1 MSIPVITPDHN
12 EFGLATDYGVVE
24 MRHGMLMAF
33 PDEDIQTSDGS
44 SVVTTEDQELVSFDV
59 NEFVASG
66 EENVRLHEQ
75 LTTCGISR
83 ADVPELRMRLGDA
96 FPKQLPD
103 AFFTEIPSRNGV
115 ELVQEG
121 FVAKVSKLFVD
132 GAKKVWE
139 LIKRIWAFIF
149 EGIKKAVRHVWKSKV
164 DAKKFIA
171 TTDDVIQDVIDALG
185 EDYPRFKE
193 MLDKQMTL
201 NDVYNELAGYGSA
214 INLKEIAD
222 KNLKDKAK
230 CIAEWLMLLIPFV
243 VDQQKTFAANIASMS
258 RNGNTFL
265 DITTSMTDIIA
276 FRNALND
283 HWKTPAC
290 AGMLSNVI
298 PLISD
303 NMGVVAAA
311 DIVEEWVQKHQTA
324 LHADAVIRNHKEA
337 WVREL
342 HEQMDELA
350 EPFNAFNEVKFEQVL
365 NEAERVFKATKEMNP
380 TADIRGGDI
389 ELYEKHMKLTYQTLL
404 AYSRLVSALSR
415 WLMDVQLAHAQVEQ
429 LVARYRAFEL
439 KNYFLI
445 LEREESWKTIYNALK
460 ARAVKPL
467 NDYKEKFKEKMDKQK
482 EDAKTL
488 DPAKKEALAKMV
500 VDFFKFESFEDDV
513 SGCAY
518 LTETDRQARKDL
530 VEIDEAIYR
539 TSHRG
544 EISKPDE
551 QIYLELRERYMP
563 DQALEPTMESF
574 GIMKMAVIGVI
585 ITTAYTAIRRLV
597 LWIIELLKKR
607 ADSVAAT
614 EKAAND
620 AIKQA
625 KRNANVYVPDEHVRK
640 EVDKTEDT
648 DAMRSVVGAP
658 SKSISDV
665 PLTTEQKLSAVSAIV
680 DGIRKEMV
688 TLPVFDRLQ
697 QACTS
702 LTLGY
707 FQEGKLDT
715 ILREMRRLRP
725 DRIVYLNDQCKELEG
740 ALEDQKRAK
749 EGELAPRLAN
759 LAGTMKQGME
769 AYRMLYDNSLA
780 FRYNEWTTSAH
791 LPPKDFAEF
800 AEKVLQSGSPVYP
813 DTNVLQQL
821 ANALDG
827 NSYLLFTRSGD
838 EFSKLADS
846 KFKEIE
852 TQFRRLSDVARQ
864 VKAIPQ
870 ENATELRTTVD
881 YISVQIREIA
891 AWYSFEEALRSRV
904 DALVTA
910 YRDYVFAEA
919 KIINE
924 KLQKAGFGKLA

>member
-75 LTTCGISR
+75 LTTRGISR

-139 LIKRIWAFIF
+139 LIKRIWTFVF
-149 EGIKKAVRHVWKSKV
+149 EFFKKTLQKIWKHYGGTN
-164 DAKKFIA
+164 KFIA
-171 TTDDVIQDVIDALG
+171 TTDDIIQEVIDALG
-185 EDYPRFKE
+185 ADYPRFKE
-193 MLDKQMTL
+193 MLDKEMTV

-222 KNLKDKAK
+222 KNLKEKAK
-230 CIAEWLMLLIPFV
+230 YTAEWLMDTIPEV
-243 VDQQKTFAANIASMS
+243 VIKFQRFSEMASSMS
-258 RNGNTFL
+258 HNGNTFL
-265 DITTSMTDIIA
+265 NIVPHIA
-276 FRNALND
+276 EIREFYDSVNRLWGVRRGTLEAIVPLVG
-283 HWKTPAC
+283 K
-290 AGMLSNVI
+290 NV
-298 PLISD
+298 
-303 NMGVVAAA
+303 GVVAAA
-311 DIVEEWVQKHQTA
+311 DIVEEWVQKHQTE
-324 LHADAVIRNHKEA
+324 LHDGSVIRNNKEA

-342 HEQMDELA
+342 HDKMHELA
-350 EPFNAFNEVKFEQVL
+350 EPFTAFNDIKFEKTL
-365 NEAERVFKATKEMNP
+365 KEAEQIFKATKEMNP
-380 TADIRGGDI
+380 TADIRSGDI
-389 ELYEKHMKLTYQTLL
+389 ELYETHMKLSYQALF
-404 AYSRLVSALSR
+404 AFSRLISAMSR
-415 WLMDVQLAHAQVEQ
+415 WLMDIQLAHIQVEQ

-439 KNYFLI
+439 KNHFVI
-445 LEREESWKTIYNALK
+445 LERDDDWKIIYQALK

-467 NDYKEKFKEKMDKQK
+467 NDYKEKFDKAAAKQK

-488 DPAKKEALAKMV
+488 DPAKKEMLAQMV

-518 LTETDRQARKDL
+518 LTESDRQARKDL

-544 EISKPDE
+544 EVSKPDE

-648 DAMRSVVGAP
+648 DAMRNVVGAP
-658 SKSISDV
+658 SKSVSDV

-749 EGELAPRLAN
+749 EGEIAPRLAN

-769 AYRMLYDNSLA
+769 AYRMLYDNSLT
-780 FRYNEWTTSAH
+780 FRFNELTTSAH
-791 LPPKDFAEF
+791 FPPKDFAEF
-800 AEKVLQSGSPVYP
+800 GEKVLQSGTPVYP

-821 ANALDG
+821 ATALDG

-852 TQFRRLSDVARQ
+852 TQFRRLNDVARQ

-870 ENATELRTTVD
+870 ENATELRSTVD
-881 YISVQIREIA
+881 YINAQIREIA

>member
-59 NEFVASG
+59 NEFVAAG

-75 LTTCGISR
+75 LVTRGISR

-139 LIKRIWAFIF
+139 LIKRIWTFVF
-149 EGIKKAVRHVWKSKV
+149 EFFKKTLQKIWKHYGG
-164 DAKKFIA
+164 DKFIA
-171 TTDDVIQDVIDALG
+171 TTDDIIQEVIDALG
-185 EDYPRFKE
+185 ADYPRFKE
-193 MLDKQMTL
+193 MLDKEMTV

-222 KNLKDKAK
+222 KNLKEKAK
-230 CIAEWLMLLIPFV
+230 YTAEWLMDTIPEV
-243 VDQQKTFAANIASMS
+243 VIKFQQFSEMASSMS
-258 RNGNTFL
+258 HNGNTFL
-265 DITTSMTDIIA
+265 NIVPHIA
-276 FRNALND
+276 EIREFYDSVNRLWGVRRGTLEAIVPLVG
-283 HWKTPAC
+283 K
-290 AGMLSNVI
+290 NV
-298 PLISD
+298 
-303 NMGVVAAA
+303 GVVAAA
-311 DIVEEWVQKHQTA
+311 DIVEEWVQKHQTE
-324 LHADAVIRNHKEA
+324 LHDGSVIRNNKEA

-342 HEQMDELA
+342 HDKMHELA
-350 EPFNAFNEVKFEQVL
+350 EPFTAFNDIKFEKTL
-365 NEAERVFKATKEMNP
+365 KEAEQIFKATKEMNP
-380 TADIRGGDI
+380 TADIRSGDI
-389 ELYEKHMKLTYQTLL
+389 ELYETHMKLSYQALF
-404 AYSRLVSALSR
+404 AFSRLISAMSR
-415 WLMDVQLAHAQVEQ
+415 WLMDIQLAHIQVEQ

-439 KNYFLI
+439 KNHFII
-445 LEREESWKTIYNALK
+445 LERDDDWKIIYQALK

-467 NDYKEKFKEKMDKQK
+467 NDYKEKFDKAVAKQK

-488 DPAKKEALAKMV
+488 DPAKKEMLAQMV

-585 ITTAYTAIRRLV
+585 ITTAYTAIRRLL

-625 KRNANVYVPDEHVRK
+625 KRNANVYVPDENVRK

-648 DAMRSVVGAP
+648 DAMRNVVGAP
-658 SKSISDV
+658 SKSVSDV

-749 EGELAPRLAN
+749 EGEIAPRLAN

-769 AYRMLYDNSLA
+769 AYRMLYDNSLT
-780 FRYNEWTTSAH
+780 FRFNELTTSAH

-800 AEKVLQSGSPVYP
+800 GEKVLQSGTPVYP

-821 ANALDG
+821 ATALDG

-852 TQFRRLSDVARQ
+852 TQFRRLNDVARQ

-870 ENATELRTTVD
+870 ENATELRSTVD
-881 YISVQIREIA
+881 YINAQIREIA

-904 DALVTA
+904 DGLVTA

-919 KIINE
+919 KLINE

>member
-75 LTTCGISR
+75 LTTRGISR

-139 LIKRIWAFIF
+139 LIKRIWTFVF
-149 EGIKKAVRHVWKSKV
+149 EFFKKTLQKIWKHYGGTN
-164 DAKKFIA
+164 KFIA
-171 TTDDVIQDVIDALG
+171 TTDDIIQEVIDALG
-185 EDYPRFKE
+185 ADYPRFKE
-193 MLDKQMTL
+193 MLDKEMTV

-222 KNLKDKAK
+222 KNLKEKAK
-230 CIAEWLMLLIPFV
+230 YTAEWLMDTIPEV
-243 VDQQKTFAANIASMS
+243 VIKFQQFSEMVSSMS
-258 RNGNTFL
+258 HNGNTFL
-265 DITTSMTDIIA
+265 NIVPHVAEIREFYDSVNRLWGVRRGTLEAIVP
-276 FRNALND
+276 LVG
-283 HWKTPAC
+283 K
-290 AGMLSNVI
+290 NV
-298 PLISD
+298 
-303 NMGVVAAA
+303 GVVAAA
-311 DIVEEWVQKHQTA
+311 DIVEEWVQKHQTE
-324 LHADAVIRNHKEA
+324 LHDGSVIRNNKEA

-342 HEQMDELA
+342 HDKMHELA
-350 EPFNAFNEVKFEQVL
+350 EPFTAFNDVKFEKTL
-365 NEAERVFKATKEMNP
+365 KEAEQIFKATKEMNP
-380 TADIRGGDI
+380 TADIRSGDI
-389 ELYEKHMKLTYQTLL
+389 ELYETHMKLAYQALF
-404 AYSRLVSALSR
+404 AFSRLISAMSR
-415 WLMDVQLAHAQVEQ
+415 WLMDIQLAHIQVEQ

-439 KNYFLI
+439 KNHFVI
-445 LEREESWKTIYNALK
+445 LERDDDWKIIYQALK

-467 NDYKEKFKEKMDKQK
+467 NDYKEKFDKAAAKQK

-585 ITTAYTAIRRLV
+585 ITTAYTAIRRLL

-648 DAMRSVVGAP
+648 DAMRNVVGAP
-658 SKSISDV
+658 SKSVSDV

-749 EGELAPRLAN
+749 EGEIAPRLAN

-769 AYRMLYDNSLA
+769 AYRMLYDNSLT
-780 FRYNEWTTSAH
+780 FRFNELTTSAH

-800 AEKVLQSGSPVYP
+800 GEKVLQSGTPVYP

-821 ANALDG
+821 ATALDG

-852 TQFRRLSDVARQ
+852 TQFRRLNDVARQ

-870 ENATELRTTVD
+870 ENATELRSTVD
-881 YISVQIREIA
+881 YINAQIREIA

>member
-1 MSIPVITPDHN
+1 
-12 EFGLATDYGVVE
+12 
-24 MRHGMLMAF
+24 
-33 PDEDIQTSDGS
+33 
-44 SVVTTEDQELVSFDV
+44 
-59 NEFVASG
+59 
-66 EENVRLHEQ
+66 
-75 LTTCGISR
+75 
-83 ADVPELRMRLGDA
+83 
-96 FPKQLPD
+96 
-103 AFFTEIPSRNGV
+103 
-115 ELVQEG
+115 
-121 FVAKVSKLFVD
+121 
-132 GAKKVWE
+132 
-139 LIKRIWAFIF
+139 
-149 EGIKKAVRHVWKSKV
+149 
-164 DAKKFIA
+164 
-171 TTDDVIQDVIDALG
+171 
-185 EDYPRFKE
+185 
-193 MLDKQMTL
+193 MTL
-201 NDVYNELAGYGSA
+201 NDVYNELAGYGGA

-222 KNLKDKAK
+222 KNLKEKAK
-230 CIAEWLMLLIPFV
+230 CIADWLMALIPFV
-243 VDQQKTFAANIASMS
+243 VEQQKTFATNITSMS

-265 DITTSMTDIIA
+265 DITTSMTDIIT
-276 FRNALND
+276 FRNTLND

-290 AGMLSNVI
+290 AGTLSNVI

-303 NMGVVAAA
+303 NTGVVAAA
-311 DIVEEWVQKHQTA
+311 DIIEEWVQKHQTE

-342 HEQMDELA
+342 HDRMNELA
-350 EPFNAFNEVKFEQVL
+350 EPFNAFNEVKFEQML
-365 NEAERVFKATKEMNP
+365 NEAEQVFKATKEMNP
-380 TADIRGGDI
+380 TADIQGGDI

-415 WLMDVQLAHAQVEQ
+415 WLMDVQLAHVQVEQ

-439 KNYFLI
+439 KNYFLV
-445 LEREESWKTIYNALK
+445 LERDASWKQIMQALK
-460 ARAVKPL
+460 DKALKPIK
-467 NDYKEKFKEKMDKQK
+467 DIKIQQQSR
-482 EDAKTL
+482 KT
-488 DPAKKEALAKMV
+488 DFINVDNETKKIKIDV
-500 VDFFKFESFEDDV
+500 SDFFKFLSFEDDV

-518 LTETDRQARKDL
+518 LTESDRQARKDL

-585 ITTAYTAIRRLV
+585 ITTAYTAIRRLL

-648 DAMRSVVGAP
+648 DAMRNVVGAP
-658 SKSISDV
+658 SKSVSDV

-749 EGELAPRLAN
+749 EGEIAPRLAN

-769 AYRMLYDNSLA
+769 AYRMLYDNSLT
-780 FRYNEWTTSAH
+780 FRFNELTTSAH

-800 AEKVLQSGSPVYP
+800 GEKVLQSGTPVYP

-821 ANALDG
+821 ATALDG

-852 TQFRRLSDVARQ
+852 TQFRRLNDVARQ

-870 ENATELRTTVD
+870 ENATELRSTVD
-881 YISVQIREIA
+881 YINAQIREIA

-904 DALVTA
+904 DGLVTA

-919 KIINE
+919 KLINE

>member
-59 NEFVASG
+59 NEFVAAG

-75 LTTCGISR
+75 LVTRGISR

-139 LIKRIWAFIF
+139 LIKRIWTFVF
-149 EGIKKAVRHVWKSKV
+149 EFFKKTLQKIWKHYGGTN
-164 DAKKFIA
+164 KFIA
-171 TTDDVIQDVIDALG
+171 TTDDIIQEVIDALG
-185 EDYPRFKE
+185 ADYPRFKE
-193 MLDKQMTL
+193 MLDKEMTV

-222 KNLKDKAK
+222 KNLKEKAK
-230 CIAEWLMLLIPFV
+230 YTAEWLMDTIPEV
-243 VDQQKTFAANIASMS
+243 VIKFQQFSEMASSMS
-258 RNGNTFL
+258 HNGNTFL
-265 DITTSMTDIIA
+265 NIVPHIA
-276 FRNALND
+276 EIREFYDSVNRLWGVRRGTLEAIVPLVG
-283 HWKTPAC
+283 K
-290 AGMLSNVI
+290 NV
-298 PLISD
+298 
-303 NMGVVAAA
+303 GVVAAA
-311 DIVEEWVQKHQTA
+311 DIVEEWVQKHQTE
-324 LHADAVIRNHKEA
+324 LHDGSVIRNNKEA

-342 HEQMDELA
+342 HDKMHELA
-350 EPFNAFNEVKFEQVL
+350 EPFTAFNDIKFEKTL
-365 NEAERVFKATKEMNP
+365 KEAEQIFKATKEMNP
-380 TADIRGGDI
+380 TADIRSGDI
-389 ELYEKHMKLTYQTLL
+389 ELYETHMKLSYQALF
-404 AYSRLVSALSR
+404 AFSRLISAMSR
-415 WLMDVQLAHAQVEQ
+415 WLMDIQLAHIQVEQ

-439 KNYFLI
+439 KNHFII
-445 LEREESWKTIYNALK
+445 LERDDDWKIIYQALK

-467 NDYKEKFKEKMDKQK
+467 NDYKEKFDKAVAKQK

-488 DPAKKEALAKMV
+488 DPAKKEMLAQMV

-518 LTETDRQARKDL
+518 LAETDRQARKDL

-544 EISKPDE
+544 EVSKPDE

-585 ITTAYTAIRRLV
+585 ITTAYTAIRRLL

-625 KRNANVYVPDEHVRK
+625 KRNANVYVPDENVRK

-648 DAMRSVVGAP
+648 DAMRDVVGAP
-658 SKSISDV
+658 SKSVSDV

-749 EGELAPRLAN
+749 EGEIAPRLAN

-769 AYRMLYDNSLA
+769 AYRMLYDNSLT
-780 FRYNEWTTSAH
+780 FRFNELTTSAH

-800 AEKVLQSGSPVYP
+800 GEKVLQSGTPVYP

-821 ANALDG
+821 ATALDG

-852 TQFRRLSDVARQ
+852 TQFRRLNDVARQ

-870 ENATELRTTVD
+870 ENATELRSTVD
-881 YISVQIREIA
+881 YINAQIREIA

-904 DALVTA
+904 DGLVTA

-919 KIINE
+919 KLINE

>member
-59 NEFVASG
+59 NEFVAAG

-75 LTTCGISR
+75 LVTRGISR

-139 LIKRIWAFIF
+139 LIKRIWTFVF
-149 EGIKKAVRHVWKSKV
+149 EFFKKTLQKIWKHYGGTN
-164 DAKKFIA
+164 KFIA
-171 TTDDVIQDVIDALG
+171 TTDDIIQEVIDALG
-185 EDYPRFKE
+185 ADYPRFKE
-193 MLDKQMTL
+193 MVDKEMTV

-222 KNLKDKAK
+222 KNLKEKAK
-230 CIAEWLMLLIPFV
+230 YTAEWLMDTIPEV
-243 VDQQKTFAANIASMS
+243 VIKFQQFSEMVSSMS
-258 RNGNTFL
+258 HNGNTFL
-265 DITTSMTDIIA
+265 NIVPHIA
-276 FRNALND
+276 EIREFYDSVNRLWGVRRGTLEAIVPLVG
-283 HWKTPAC
+283 K
-290 AGMLSNVI
+290 NV
-298 PLISD
+298 
-303 NMGVVAAA
+303 GVVAAA
-311 DIVEEWVQKHQTA
+311 DIVEEWVQKHQTE
-324 LHADAVIRNHKEA
+324 LHDGSVIRNNKEA

-342 HEQMDELA
+342 HDKMHELA
-350 EPFNAFNEVKFEQVL
+350 EPFTAFNDVKFEKTL
-365 NEAERVFKATKEMNP
+365 KEAEQIFKATKEMNP
-380 TADIRGGDI
+380 TADIRSGDI
-389 ELYEKHMKLTYQTLL
+389 ELYETHMKLAYQALF
-404 AYSRLVSALSR
+404 AFSRLISAMSR
-415 WLMDVQLAHAQVEQ
+415 WLMDIQLAHIQVEQ

-439 KNYFLI
+439 KNHFVI
-445 LEREESWKTIYNALK
+445 LERDDNWKIIYQALK

-467 NDYKEKFKEKMDKQK
+467 NDYKEKFDKAAAKQK

-488 DPAKKEALAKMV
+488 DPAKKEVLAQMV

-544 EISKPDE
+544 EVSKPDE

-585 ITTAYTAIRRLV
+585 ITTAYTAIRRLL

-607 ADSVAAT
+607 TDSVAAT

-648 DAMRSVVGAP
+648 DAMRNVVGAP
-658 SKSISDV
+658 SKSASDV

-749 EGELAPRLAN
+749 EGEIAPRLAN

-769 AYRMLYDNSLA
+769 AYQMLYDNSLT
-780 FRYNEWTTSAH
+780 FRFNELTTSAH

-800 AEKVLQSGSPVYP
+800 GEKVLQSGTPVYP

-821 ANALDG
+821 ATALDG

-852 TQFRRLSDVARQ
+852 TQFRRLNDVARQ

-870 ENATELRTTVD
+870 ENATELRSTVD
-881 YISVQIREIA
+881 YINAQIREIA

>member
-44 SVVTTEDQELVSFDV
+44 SVVTTEDQEAMVSFDV
-59 NEFVASG
+59 DEFVAAG

-75 LTTCGISR
+75 LVTRGISR

-139 LIKRIWAFIF
+139 LIKRIWQIMFTVMK
-149 EGIKKAVRHVWKSKV
+149 EAVKIIWKSKV
-164 DAKKFIA
+164 DTKKFIA
-171 TTDDVIQDVIDALG
+171 TTDDVIQDIIDALG

-193 MLDKQMTL
+193 MLDAQMTL
-201 NDVYNELAGYGSA
+201 NDVYNELAGYGGA

-222 KNLKDKAK
+222 KNLKEKAK
-230 CIAEWLMLLIPFV
+230 CIADWLMALIPFV
-243 VDQQKTFAANIASMS
+243 VEQQKTFATNITSMS

-265 DITTSMTDIIA
+265 DITTSMTDIIT
-276 FRNALND
+276 FRNTLND

-303 NMGVVAAA
+303 NTGVVAAA
-311 DIVEEWVQKHQTA
+311 DIIEEWVQKHQTE

-342 HEQMDELA
+342 HDRMNELA
-350 EPFNAFNEVKFEQVL
+350 EPFNAFNEVKFEQML
-365 NEAERVFKATKEMNP
+365 NEAEQVFKATKEMNP
-380 TADIRGGDI
+380 TADIQGGDI

-415 WLMDVQLAHAQVEQ
+415 WLMDVQLAHVQVEQ

-439 KNYFLI
+439 KNYFLV
-445 LEREESWKTIYNALK
+445 LERDASWKQIMQALK
-460 ARAVKPL
+460 DKALKPIK
-467 NDYKEKFKEKMDKQK
+467 DIKIQQQSR
-482 EDAKTL
+482 KT
-488 DPAKKEALAKMV
+488 DFINVDNEAKKIKIDV
-500 VDFFKFESFEDDV
+500 SDFFKFLSFEDDV

-518 LTETDRQARKDL
+518 LTESDRQARKDL

-544 EISKPDE
+544 EVSKPDE

-585 ITTAYTAIRRLV
+585 ITTAYTAIRRLL

-625 KRNANVYVPDEHVRK
+625 KRNANVYVPDENVRK

-648 DAMRSVVGAP
+648 DAMRNVVGAP
-658 SKSISDV
+658 SKSVSDV

-749 EGELAPRLAN
+749 EGEIAPRLAN

-769 AYRMLYDNSLA
+769 AYRMLYDNSLT
-780 FRYNEWTTSAH
+780 FRFNELTTSAH

-800 AEKVLQSGSPVYP
+800 GEKVLQSGTPVYP

-821 ANALDG
+821 ATALDG

-852 TQFRRLSDVARQ
+852 TQFRRLNDVARQ

-870 ENATELRTTVD
+870 ENATELRSTVD
-881 YISVQIREIA
+881 YINAQIREIA

>member
-44 SVVTTEDQELVSFDV
+44 SVVTTEDQEAMVSFDV
-59 NEFVASG
+59 NEFVAAG

-75 LTTCGISR
+75 LVTRGISR

-121 FVAKVSKLFVD
+121 FVAKISKLFID

-139 LIKRIWAFIF
+139 LIKRIWQIMFTVMK
-149 EGIKKAVRHVWKSKV
+149 EAVKIIWKSKV
-164 DAKKFIA
+164 DTKKFIA
-171 TTDDVIQDVIDALG
+171 TTDDVIQDIIDALG

-193 MLDKQMTL
+193 MLDAQMTL
-201 NDVYNELAGYGSA
+201 NDVYNELAGYGGA

-222 KNLKDKAK
+222 KNLKEKAQ
-230 CIAEWLMLLIPFV
+230 CIADWLMALIPFV
-243 VDQQKTFAANIASMS
+243 VEQQKTFATNITSMS

-265 DITTSMTDIIA
+265 DITTSMTDIIT
-276 FRNALND
+276 FRNTLND

-290 AGMLSNVI
+290 AGTLSNVI

-303 NMGVVAAA
+303 NTGVVAAA
-311 DIVEEWVQKHQTA
+311 DIIEEWVQKHQTE

-342 HEQMDELA
+342 HDRMNELA
-350 EPFNAFNEVKFEQVL
+350 EPFNAFNEVKFEQML
-365 NEAERVFKATKEMNP
+365 NEAEQVFKATKEMNP
-380 TADIRGGDI
+380 TADIQGGDI

-415 WLMDVQLAHAQVEQ
+415 WLMDVQLAHVQVEQ

-439 KNYFLI
+439 KNYFLV
-445 LEREESWKTIYNALK
+445 LERDASWKQIMQALK
-460 ARAVKPL
+460 DKALKPIK
-467 NDYKEKFKEKMDKQK
+467 DIKIQQQSR
-482 EDAKTL
+482 KT
-488 DPAKKEALAKMV
+488 DFINVDNETKKIKIDV
-500 VDFFKFESFEDDV
+500 SDFFKFLSFEDDV

-518 LTETDRQARKDL
+518 LTESDRQARKDL

-544 EISKPDE
+544 EVSKPDE

-648 DAMRSVVGAP
+648 DAMRDVVGAP
-658 SKSISDV
+658 SKSVSDV

-749 EGELAPRLAN
+749 EGEIAPRLAN

-769 AYRMLYDNSLA
+769 AYRMLYDNSLT
-780 FRYNEWTTSAH
+780 FRFNELTTSAH

-800 AEKVLQSGSPVYP
+800 GEKVLQSGTPVYP

-821 ANALDG
+821 ATALDG

-852 TQFRRLSDVARQ
+852 TQFRRLNDVARQ

-870 ENATELRTTVD
+870 ENATELRSTVD
-881 YISVQIREIA
+881 YINAQIREIA

>member
-75 LTTCGISR
+75 LTTRGISR

-139 LIKRIWAFIF
+139 LIKRIWQVMFTVMK
-149 EGIKKAVRHVWKSKV
+149 EAVKIIWKSKV
-164 DAKKFIA
+164 DTKKFIA
-171 TTDDVIQDVIDALG
+171 TTDDVIQDIIDALG

-193 MLDKQMTL
+193 MLDAQMTL
-201 NDVYNELAGYGSA
+201 NDVYNELAGYGGA

-222 KNLKDKAK
+222 KNLKEKAQ
-230 CIAEWLMLLIPFV
+230 CIADWLMALIPFV
-243 VDQQKTFAANIASMS
+243 VEQQKTFATNITSMS

-265 DITTSMTDIIA
+265 DITTSMTDIIT
-276 FRNALND
+276 FRNTLND

-303 NMGVVAAA
+303 NTGVVAAA
-311 DIVEEWVQKHQTA
+311 DIIEEWVQKHQTE

-342 HEQMDELA
+342 HDRMNELA
-350 EPFNAFNEVKFEQVL
+350 EPFNAFNEVKFEQML
-365 NEAERVFKATKEMNP
+365 NEAEQVFKATKEMNP
-380 TADIRGGDI
+380 TADIQGGDI

-415 WLMDVQLAHAQVEQ
+415 WLMDVQLAHVQVEQ

-439 KNYFLI
+439 KNYFLV
-445 LEREESWKTIYNALK
+445 LERDASWKQIMQALK
-460 ARAVKPL
+460 DKALKPIK
-467 NDYKEKFKEKMDKQK
+467 DIKIQQQSR
-482 EDAKTL
+482 KT
-488 DPAKKEALAKMV
+488 DFINVDNEAKKIKIDV
-500 VDFFKFESFEDDV
+500 SDFFKFLSFEDDV

-518 LTETDRQARKDL
+518 LTESDRQARKDL

-544 EISKPDE
+544 EVSKPDE

-585 ITTAYTAIRRLV
+585 ITTAYTAIRRLL

-607 ADSVAAT
+607 TDSVAAT

-625 KRNANVYVPDEHVRK
+625 KRNANVYVPDENVRK

-648 DAMRSVVGAP
+648 DAMRNVVGAP
-658 SKSISDV
+658 SKSVSDV

-749 EGELAPRLAN
+749 EGEIAPRLAN

-769 AYRMLYDNSLA
+769 AYRMLYDSSLT
-780 FRYNEWTTSAH
+780 FRFNELTTSAH

-800 AEKVLQSGSPVYP
+800 GEKVLQSGTPVYP
-813 DTNVLQQL
+813 DTNVLHQL
-821 ANALDG
+821 ATALDG

-852 TQFRRLSDVARQ
+852 TQFRRLNDVARQ

-870 ENATELRTTVD
+870 ENATELRSTVD
-881 YISVQIREIA
+881 YINAQIREIA

>member
-75 LTTCGISR
+75 LTTRGISR

-139 LIKRIWAFIF
+139 LIKRIWTFIF
-149 EGIKKAVRHVWKSKV
+149 EFFKKTLQKIWKHYGGTN
-164 DAKKFIA
+164 KFIA
-171 TTDDVIQDVIDALG
+171 TTDDIIQEVIDALG
-185 EDYPRFKE
+185 ADYPRFKE
-193 MLDKQMTL
+193 MLDKEMTV

-222 KNLKDKAK
+222 KNLKEKAK
-230 CIAEWLMLLIPFV
+230 YTAEWLMDTIPEV
-243 VDQQKTFAANIASMS
+243 VIKFQQFSEMASSMS
-258 RNGNTFL
+258 HNGNTFL
-265 DITTSMTDIIA
+265 NIVPHVAEIREFYDSVNRLWGVRRGTLEAIVP
-276 FRNALND
+276 LVG
-283 HWKTPAC
+283 K
-290 AGMLSNVI
+290 NV
-298 PLISD
+298 
-303 NMGVVAAA
+303 GVVAAA
-311 DIVEEWVQKHQTA
+311 DIVEEWVQKHQTE
-324 LHADAVIRNHKEA
+324 LHDGSVIRNNKEA

-342 HEQMDELA
+342 HDKMHELA
-350 EPFNAFNEVKFEQVL
+350 EPFTAFNDVKFEKTL
-365 NEAERVFKATKEMNP
+365 KEAEQIFKATKEMNP
-380 TADIRGGDI
+380 TADIRSGDI
-389 ELYEKHMKLTYQTLL
+389 ELYETHMKLAYQALF
-404 AYSRLVSALSR
+404 AFSRLISAMSR
-415 WLMDVQLAHAQVEQ
+415 WLMDIQLAHIQVEQ

-439 KNYFLI
+439 KNHFII
-445 LEREESWKTIYNALK
+445 LERDDDWKIIYQALK

-467 NDYKEKFKEKMDKQK
+467 NDYKEKFDKAAAKQK

-648 DAMRSVVGAP
+648 DAMRNVVGAP
-658 SKSISDV
+658 SKSASDV

-697 QACTS
+697 QVCTS

-749 EGELAPRLAN
+749 EGEIAPRLAN

-769 AYRMLYDNSLA
+769 AYRMLYDSSLT
-780 FRYNEWTTSAH
+780 FRFNELTTSAH

-800 AEKVLQSGSPVYP
+800 GEKVLQSGTPVYP

-821 ANALDG
+821 ATALDG

-852 TQFRRLSDVARQ
+852 TQFRRLNDVARQ

-870 ENATELRTTVD
+870 ENATELRSTVD
-881 YISVQIREIA
+881 YINAQIREIA

-919 KIINE
+919 KLINE

>member
-44 SVVTTEDQELVSFDV
+44 SVVTTEDQEAMVSFDV
-59 NEFVASG
+59 DEFVAAG

-75 LTTCGISR
+75 LVTRGISR

-139 LIKRIWAFIF
+139 LIKRIWQIMFTVMK
-149 EGIKKAVRHVWKSKV
+149 EAVKTIWKSKV
-164 DAKKFIA
+164 DTKKFIA
-171 TTDDVIQDVIDALG
+171 TTDDVIQDIIDALG

-193 MLDKQMTL
+193 MLDAQMTL
-201 NDVYNELAGYGSA
+201 NDVYNELAGYGGA

-222 KNLKDKAK
+222 KNLKEKAK
-230 CIAEWLMLLIPFV
+230 CIADWLMALIPFV
-243 VDQQKTFAANIASMS
+243 VEQQKTFATNITSMS

-265 DITTSMTDIIA
+265 DITTSMTDIIT
-276 FRNALND
+276 FRNTLND

-290 AGMLSNVI
+290 AGTLSNVI

-303 NMGVVAAA
+303 NTGVVAAA
-311 DIVEEWVQKHQTA
+311 DIIEEWVQKHQTE

-342 HEQMDELA
+342 HDRVNELA
-350 EPFNAFNEVKFEQVL
+350 EPFNAFNEVKFEQML
-365 NEAERVFKATKEMNP
+365 NEAEQVFKATKEMNP
-380 TADIRGGDI
+380 TADIQGGDI

-415 WLMDVQLAHAQVEQ
+415 WLMDVQLAHVQVEQ
-429 LVARYRAFEL
+429 LVVRYRAFEL
-439 KNYFLI
+439 KNYFLV
-445 LEREESWKTIYNALK
+445 LERDASWKQIMQALK
-460 ARAVKPL
+460 DKALKPIK
-467 NDYKEKFKEKMDKQK
+467 DIKIQQQSR
-482 EDAKTL
+482 KT
-488 DPAKKEALAKMV
+488 DFINVDNEAKKIKIDV
-500 VDFFKFESFEDDV
+500 GDFFKFLSFEDDV

-518 LTETDRQARKDL
+518 LTESDRQARKDL

-544 EISKPDE
+544 EVSKPDE

-585 ITTAYTAIRRLV
+585 ITTAYTAIRRLL

-648 DAMRSVVGAP
+648 DAMRNVVGAP
-658 SKSISDV
+658 SKSVSDV

-749 EGELAPRLAN
+749 EGEIAPRLAN

-769 AYRMLYDNSLA
+769 AYRMLYDNSLT
-780 FRYNEWTTSAH
+780 FRFNELTTSAH

-800 AEKVLQSGSPVYP
+800 GEKVLQSGTPVYP

-821 ANALDG
+821 ATALDG

-852 TQFRRLSDVARQ
+852 TQFRRLNDVARQ

-870 ENATELRTTVD
+870 ENATELRSTVD
-881 YISVQIREIA
+881 YINAQIREIA

-904 DALVTA
+904 DGLVTA

-919 KIINE
+919 KLINE
-924 KLQKAGFGKLA
+924 KLQKTGFGKLA

>member
-44 SVVTTEDQELVSFDV
+44 SVVTTEDQDAMVSFDV
-59 NEFVASG
+59 NEFVAAG

-75 LTTCGISR
+75 LVTRGISR

-121 FVAKVSKLFVD
+121 FVAKVSKLFID

-139 LIKRIWAFIF
+139 LIKRIWQIMFTVMK
-149 EGIKKAVRHVWKSKV
+149 EAVKIIWKSKV
-164 DAKKFIA
+164 DTKKFIA
-171 TTDDVIQDVIDALG
+171 TTDDVIQDIIDALG

-193 MLDKQMTL
+193 MLDAQMTL
-201 NDVYNELAGYGSA
+201 NDVYNELAGYGGA

-222 KNLKDKAK
+222 KNLKEKAQ
-230 CIAEWLMLLIPFV
+230 CIADWLMALIPFV
-243 VDQQKTFAANIASMS
+243 VEQQKTFATNITSMS

-265 DITTSMTDIIA
+265 DITTSMTDIIT
-276 FRNALND
+276 FRNTLND

-290 AGMLSNVI
+290 AGTLSNVI

-303 NMGVVAAA
+303 NTGVVAAA
-311 DIVEEWVQKHQTA
+311 DIIEEWVQKHQTE

-342 HEQMDELA
+342 HDRMNELA
-350 EPFNAFNEVKFEQVL
+350 EPFNAFNEVKFEQML
-365 NEAERVFKATKEMNP
+365 NEAEQVFKATKEMNP
-380 TADIRGGDI
+380 TADIQGGDI

-415 WLMDVQLAHAQVEQ
+415 WLMDVQLAHVQVEQ

-439 KNYFLI
+439 KNYFLV
-445 LEREESWKTIYNALK
+445 LERDASWKQIMQALK
-460 ARAVKPL
+460 DKALKPIK
-467 NDYKEKFKEKMDKQK
+467 DIKIQQQSR
-482 EDAKTL
+482 KT
-488 DPAKKEALAKMV
+488 DFINVDNEAKKIKIDV
-500 VDFFKFESFEDDV
+500 SDFFKFLSFEDDV

-518 LTETDRQARKDL
+518 LTESDRQARKDL

-544 EISKPDE
+544 EVSKPDE

-585 ITTAYTAIRRLV
+585 ITTAYTAIRRLL

-648 DAMRSVVGAP
+648 DAMRDVVGAP
-658 SKSISDV
+658 SKSVSDV

-749 EGELAPRLAN
+749 EGEIAPRLAN

-769 AYRMLYDNSLA
+769 AYRMLYDSSLT
-780 FRYNEWTTSAH
+780 FRFNELTTSAH

-800 AEKVLQSGSPVYP
+800 GEKVLQSGTPVYP

-821 ANALDG
+821 ATALDG

-852 TQFRRLSDVARQ
+852 TQFRRLNDVARQ

-870 ENATELRTTVD
+870 ENATELRSTVD
-881 YISVQIREIA
+881 YINAQIREIA

>member
-24 MRHGMLMAF
+24 MRHGMLTAF

-75 LTTCGISR
+75 LTTRGISR

-139 LIKRIWAFIF
+139 LIKRIWTFVF
-149 EGIKKAVRHVWKSKV
+149 EFFKKTLQKIWKHYGGTN
-164 DAKKFIA
+164 KFIA
-171 TTDDVIQDVIDALG
+171 TTDDIIQEVIDALG
-185 EDYPRFKE
+185 ADYPRFKE
-193 MLDKQMTL
+193 MLDKEMTV

-222 KNLKDKAK
+222 KNLKEKAK
-230 CIAEWLMLLIPFV
+230 YTAEWLMDTIPEV
-243 VDQQKTFAANIASMS
+243 VIKFQQFSEMVSSMS
-258 RNGNTFL
+258 HNGNTFL
-265 DITTSMTDIIA
+265 NIVPHVAEIREFYDSVNRLWGVRRGTLEAIVP
-276 FRNALND
+276 LVG
-283 HWKTPAC
+283 K
-290 AGMLSNVI
+290 NVGI
-298 PLISD
+298 
-303 NMGVVAAA
+303 VAAA
-311 DIVEEWVQKHQTA
+311 DIVEEWIQKHQTE
-324 LHADAVIRNHKEA
+324 LHDGSVIRNNKEA

-342 HEQMDELA
+342 HDKMHELA
-350 EPFNAFNEVKFEQVL
+350 EPFTAFNDVKFEKTL
-365 NEAERVFKATKEMNP
+365 REAEQVFKATKEMNP
-380 TADIRGGDI
+380 TANIQSGDI
-389 ELYEKHMKLTYQTLL
+389 ELYETHMKLAYQALF
-404 AYSRLVSALSR
+404 AFSRLISAMSR
-415 WLMDVQLAHAQVEQ
+415 WLMDIQLAHIQVEQ

-439 KNYFLI
+439 KNHFVI
-445 LEREESWKTIYNALK
+445 LERDDDWKIIYQALK

-467 NDYKEKFKEKMDKQK
+467 NDYKEKFDKAAAKQK

-585 ITTAYTAIRRLV
+585 ITTAYTAIRRLL

-614 EKAAND
+614 EKAASD

-625 KRNANVYVPDEHVRK
+625 KRNANVYVPDENVRK

-648 DAMRSVVGAP
+648 DAMRNVVGAP
-658 SKSISDV
+658 SKSASDV

-749 EGELAPRLAN
+749 EGEIAPRLAN

-769 AYRMLYDNSLA
+769 AYRMLYDSSLT
-780 FRYNEWTTSAH
+780 FRFNELTTSAH

-800 AEKVLQSGSPVYP
+800 GEKVLQSGTPVYP

-821 ANALDG
+821 ATALDG

-852 TQFRRLSDVARQ
+852 TQFRRLNDVARQ

-870 ENATELRTTVD
+870 ENATELRSTVD
-881 YISVQIREIA
+881 YINAQIREIA

>member
-44 SVVTTEDQELVSFDV
+44 SVVTTEDQEAMVSFDV
-59 NEFVASG
+59 NEFVAAG

-75 LTTCGISR
+75 LVTRGISR

-121 FVAKVSKLFVD
+121 FVTKISKLFVD

-139 LIKRIWAFIF
+139 LIKRIWQVMFTVMK
-149 EGIKKAVRHVWKSKV
+149 EAVKIIWKSKV
-164 DAKKFIA
+164 DTKKFIA
-171 TTDDVIQDVIDALG
+171 TTDDVIQDIIDALG

-193 MLDKQMTL
+193 MLDAQMTL
-201 NDVYNELAGYGSA
+201 NDVYNELAGYGGA

-222 KNLKDKAK
+222 KNLKEKAQ
-230 CIAEWLMLLIPFV
+230 CIADWLMALIPFV
-243 VDQQKTFAANIASMS
+243 VEQQKTFATNITSMS

-265 DITTSMTDIIA
+265 DITTSMTDIIT
-276 FRNALND
+276 FRNTLND

-290 AGMLSNVI
+290 AGTLSNVI

-303 NMGVVAAA
+303 NTGVVAAA
-311 DIVEEWVQKHQTA
+311 DIIEEWVQKHQTE

-342 HEQMDELA
+342 HDRMNELA
-350 EPFNAFNEVKFEQVL
+350 EPFNAFNEVKFEQML
-365 NEAERVFKATKEMNP
+365 NEAEQVFKATKEMNP
-380 TADIRGGDI
+380 TADIQGGDI

-415 WLMDVQLAHAQVEQ
+415 WLMDVQLAHVQVEQ

-439 KNYFLI
+439 KNYFLV
-445 LEREESWKTIYNALK
+445 LERDASWKQIMQALK
-460 ARAVKPL
+460 DKALKPIK
-467 NDYKEKFKEKMDKQK
+467 DIKIQQQSR
-482 EDAKTL
+482 KT
-488 DPAKKEALAKMV
+488 DFINVDNEAKKIKIDV
-500 VDFFKFESFEDDV
+500 SDFFKFLSFEDDV

-518 LTETDRQARKDL
+518 LTESDRQARKDL

-544 EISKPDE
+544 AVSKPDE

-648 DAMRSVVGAP
+648 DAMRNVVGAP
-658 SKSISDV
+658 SKSVSDV

-749 EGELAPRLAN
+749 EGEIAPRLAN

-769 AYRMLYDNSLA
+769 AYRMLYDNSLT
-780 FRYNEWTTSAH
+780 FRFNELTTSAH

-800 AEKVLQSGSPVYP
+800 GEKVLQSGTPVYP

-821 ANALDG
+821 ATALDG

-852 TQFRRLSDVARQ
+852 TQFRRLNDVARQ

-870 ENATELRTTVD
+870 ENATELRSTVD
-881 YISVQIREIA
+881 YINAQIREIA

>member
-44 SVVTTEDQELVSFDV
+44 SVVTTEDQEAMVSFDV
-59 NEFVASG
+59 NEFVAAG

-75 LTTCGISR
+75 LVTRGISR

-121 FVAKVSKLFVD
+121 FVAKISKLFID

-139 LIKRIWAFIF
+139 LIKRIWQIMFTVMK
-149 EGIKKAVRHVWKSKV
+149 EAVKIIWKSKV
-164 DAKKFIA
+164 DTKKFIA
-171 TTDDVIQDVIDALG
+171 TTDDVIQDIIDALG

-311 DIVEEWVQKHQTA
+311 DIVEEWVQKHQTE

-342 HEQMDELA
+342 HDRMNELA
-350 EPFNAFNEVKFEQVL
+350 EPFNAFNEVKFEQML
-365 NEAERVFKATKEMNP
+365 NEAEQVFKATKEMNP
-380 TADIRGGDI
+380 TADIQGGDI

-415 WLMDVQLAHAQVEQ
+415 WLMDVQLAHVQVEQ

-439 KNYFLI
+439 KNYFLV
-445 LEREESWKTIYNALK
+445 LERDASWKQIMQALK
-460 ARAVKPL
+460 DKALKPIK
-467 NDYKEKFKEKMDKQK
+467 DIKIQQQSR
-482 EDAKTL
+482 KT
-488 DPAKKEALAKMV
+488 DFINVDNEAKKIKIDV
-500 VDFFKFESFEDDV
+500 SDFFKFLSFEDDV

-518 LTETDRQARKDL
+518 LTESDRQARKDL

-614 EKAAND
+614 EKAASD

-648 DAMRSVVGAP
+648 DAMRNVVGAP
-658 SKSISDV
+658 SKSVSDV
-665 PLTTEQKLSAVSAIV
+665 PLTTEQKLSAVSSIV

-707 FQEGKLDT
+707 FQEGKLDA

-749 EGELAPRLAN
+749 EGEIAPRLAN

-769 AYRMLYDNSLA
+769 AYRMLYDNSLT
-780 FRYNEWTTSAH
+780 FRFNELTTSAH

-800 AEKVLQSGSPVYP
+800 GEKVLQSGTPVYP

-821 ANALDG
+821 ATALDG

-852 TQFRRLSDVARQ
+852 TQFRRLNDVARQ

-870 ENATELRTTVD
+870 ENATELRSTVD
-881 YISVQIREIA
+881 YINAQIREIA

>member
-44 SVVTTEDQELVSFDV
+44 SVVTTEDQEAMVSFDV
-59 NEFVASG
+59 DEFVAAG

-75 LTTCGISR
+75 LVTRGISR

-139 LIKRIWAFIF
+139 LIKRIWQIMFTVMK
-149 EGIKKAVRHVWKSKV
+149 EAVKIIWKSKV
-164 DAKKFIA
+164 DTKKFIA
-171 TTDDVIQDVIDALG
+171 TTDDVIQDIIDALG

-193 MLDKQMTL
+193 MLDAQMTL
-201 NDVYNELAGYGSA
+201 NDVYNELAGYGGA

-222 KNLKDKAK
+222 KNLKEKAK
-230 CIAEWLMLLIPFV
+230 CIADWLMALIPFV
-243 VDQQKTFAANIASMS
+243 VEQQKTFATNITSMS

-265 DITTSMTDIIA
+265 DITTSMTDIIT
-276 FRNALND
+276 FRNTLND

-303 NMGVVAAA
+303 NTGVVAAA
-311 DIVEEWVQKHQTA
+311 DIIEEWVQKHQTE

-342 HEQMDELA
+342 HDRMNELA
-350 EPFNAFNEVKFEQVL
+350 EPFNAFNEVKFEQML
-365 NEAERVFKATKEMNP
+365 NEAEQVFKATKEMNP
-380 TADIRGGDI
+380 TADIQGGDI

-415 WLMDVQLAHAQVEQ
+415 WLMDVQLAHVQVEQ

-439 KNYFLI
+439 KNYFLV
-445 LEREESWKTIYNALK
+445 LERDASWKQIVQALK
-460 ARAVKPL
+460 DKALKPIK
-467 NDYKEKFKEKMDKQK
+467 DIKIQQQSR
-482 EDAKTL
+482 KT
-488 DPAKKEALAKMV
+488 DFINVDNEAKKIKIDV
-500 VDFFKFESFEDDV
+500 SDFFKFLSFEDDV

-518 LTETDRQARKDL
+518 LTESDRQARKDL

-544 EISKPDE
+544 EVSKPDE

-585 ITTAYTAIRRLV
+585 ITTAYTAIRRLL

-648 DAMRSVVGAP
+648 DAMRNVVGAP
-658 SKSISDV
+658 SKSVSDA

-749 EGELAPRLAN
+749 EGEIAPRLAN

-769 AYRMLYDNSLA
+769 AYRMLYDNSLT
-780 FRYNEWTTSAH
+780 FRFNELTTSAH

-800 AEKVLQSGSPVYP
+800 GEKVLQSGTPVYP

-821 ANALDG
+821 ATALDG

-852 TQFRRLSDVARQ
+852 TQFRRLNDVARQ

-870 ENATELRTTVD
+870 ENATELRSTVD
-881 YISVQIREIA
+881 YINAQIREIA

-904 DALVTA
+904 DGLVTA

-919 KIINE
+919 KLINE

>member
-59 NEFVASG
+59 NEFVAAG

-75 LTTCGISR
+75 LVTRGISR

-139 LIKRIWAFIF
+139 LIKRIWTFVF
-149 EGIKKAVRHVWKSKV
+149 EFFKKTLQKIWKHYGG
-164 DAKKFIA
+164 DKFIA
-171 TTDDVIQDVIDALG
+171 TTDDIIQEVIDALG
-185 EDYPRFKE
+185 ADYPRFKE
-193 MLDKQMTL
+193 MLDKEMTV

-222 KNLKDKAK
+222 KNLKEKAK
-230 CIAEWLMLLIPFV
+230 YTAEWLMDTIPEV
-243 VDQQKTFAANIASMS
+243 VIKFQQFSEMASSMS
-258 RNGNTFL
+258 HNGNTFL
-265 DITTSMTDIIA
+265 NIVPHIA
-276 FRNALND
+276 EIREFYDSVNRLWGVRRGTLEAIVPLVG
-283 HWKTPAC
+283 K
-290 AGMLSNVI
+290 NV
-298 PLISD
+298 
-303 NMGVVAAA
+303 GVVAAA
-311 DIVEEWVQKHQTA
+311 DIVEEWVQKHQTE
-324 LHADAVIRNHKEA
+324 LHDGSVIRNNKEA

-342 HEQMDELA
+342 HDKMHELA
-350 EPFNAFNEVKFEQVL
+350 EPFTAFNDIKFEKTL
-365 NEAERVFKATKEMNP
+365 KEAEQIFKATKEMNP
-380 TADIRGGDI
+380 TADIRSGDI
-389 ELYEKHMKLTYQTLL
+389 ELYETHMKLSYQALF
-404 AYSRLVSALSR
+404 AFSRLISAMSR
-415 WLMDVQLAHAQVEQ
+415 WLMDIQLAHIQVEQ

-439 KNYFLI
+439 KNHFII
-445 LEREESWKTIYNALK
+445 LERDDDWKIIYQALK

-467 NDYKEKFKEKMDKQK
+467 NDYKEKFDKAVAKQK

-488 DPAKKEALAKMV
+488 DPAKKEMLAQMV

-585 ITTAYTAIRRLV
+585 ITTAYTAIRRLL

-625 KRNANVYVPDEHVRK
+625 KRNANVYVPDENVRK

-648 DAMRSVVGAP
+648 DAMRNVVGAP
-658 SKSISDV
+658 SKSVSDA

-749 EGELAPRLAN
+749 EGEIAPRLAN

-769 AYRMLYDNSLA
+769 AYRMLYDNSLT
-780 FRYNEWTTSAH
+780 FRFNELTTSAH

-800 AEKVLQSGSPVYP
+800 GEKVLQSGTPVYP

-821 ANALDG
+821 ATALDG

-852 TQFRRLSDVARQ
+852 TQFRRLNDVARQ

-870 ENATELRTTVD
+870 ENATELRSTVD
-881 YISVQIREIA
+881 YINAQIREIA

>member
-44 SVVTTEDQELVSFDV
+44 SVVTTEDQEAMVSFDV
-59 NEFVASG
+59 NEFVTSG

-75 LTTCGISR
+75 LTTRGISR

-139 LIKRIWAFIF
+139 LIKRIWSFIF
-149 EGIKKAVRHVWKSKV
+149 EGIKKAVRYVWKYSNV
-164 DAKKFIA
+164 DTKKFIA
-171 TTDDVIQDVIDALG
+171 TTDDVINDIIDALG
-185 EDYPRFKE
+185 ADYPRFKE

-201 NDVYNELAGYGSA
+201 NDVYKELAGYGGA

-222 KNLKDKAK
+222 KNLKEKAK
-230 CIAEWLMLLIPFV
+230 SVAEWLMVLVPFV
-243 VDQQKTFAANIASMS
+243 TAKQKEFADIMTTMS
-258 RNGNTFL
+258 HNGNTFL
-265 DITTSMTDIIA
+265 DMVPNVQSIVE

-283 HWKTPAC
+283 YWKTPAC
-290 AGMLSNVI
+290 VGVLSGIV
-298 PLISD
+298 PLVSD
-303 NMGVVAAA
+303 STGIVAAA
-311 DIVEEWVQKHQTA
+311 DIVEEWVQKHQTE
-324 LHADAVIRNHKEA
+324 LHDESSIRNNKEA

-342 HEQMDELA
+342 HDRMRDLA
-350 EPFNAFNEVKFEQVL
+350 EPFDTFNEVKFEQTL
-365 NEAERVFKATKEMNP
+365 NEAEQVFKATKEMNP
-380 TADIRGGDI
+380 AADIQDGDI

-404 AYSRLVSALSR
+404 AYSRLISAMSR
-415 WLMDVQLAHAQVEQ
+415 WLMDVQLAHIQVEQ
-429 LVARYRAFEL
+429 LIARYRTFEL
-439 KNYFLI
+439 KNYFLV
-445 LEREESWKTIYNALK
+445 LERDADWKQIVQALK
-460 ARAVKPL
+460 ERALKPV
-467 NDYKEKFKEKMDKQK
+467 NNIKAEYQAQK
-482 EDAKTL
+482 KDFINVDNDAKKIKIDVT
-488 DPAKKEALAKMV
+488 
-500 VDFFKFESFEDDV
+500 DFFKFLSFEDDV

-518 LTETDRQARKDL
+518 LSKTDQQARKDL

-544 EISKPDE
+544 EVSKPDE

-585 ITTAYTAIRRLV
+585 ITTAYTAIRRLL

-614 EKAAND
+614 EKAASD

-625 KRNANVYVPDEHVRK
+625 KRNANVYVPNESVRK

-870 ENATELRTTVD
+870 ENATELRSTVD

>member
-44 SVVTTEDQELVSFDV
+44 SVVTTEDQEAMVSFDV
-59 NEFVASG
+59 DEFVAAG

-75 LTTCGISR
+75 LVTRGISR

-139 LIKRIWAFIF
+139 LIKRIWQIMFTVMK
-149 EGIKKAVRHVWKSKV
+149 EAVKIIWKSKV
-164 DAKKFIA
+164 DTKKFIA
-171 TTDDVIQDVIDALG
+171 TTDDVIQDIIDALG

-193 MLDKQMTL
+193 MLDAQMTL
-201 NDVYNELAGYGSA
+201 NDVYNELAGYGGA

-222 KNLKDKAK
+222 KNLKEKAK
-230 CIAEWLMLLIPFV
+230 CIADWLMALIPFV
-243 VDQQKTFAANIASMS
+243 VEQQKTFAANITSMS

-265 DITTSMTDIIA
+265 DITTSMTDIIT
-276 FRNALND
+276 FRNTLND

-303 NMGVVAAA
+303 NTGVVAAA
-311 DIVEEWVQKHQTA
+311 DIIEEWVQKHQTE

-342 HEQMDELA
+342 HDRMNELA
-350 EPFNAFNEVKFEQVL
+350 EPFNAFNEVKFEQML
-365 NEAERVFKATKEMNP
+365 NEAEQVFKATKEMNP
-380 TADIRGGDI
+380 TADIQGGDI

-415 WLMDVQLAHAQVEQ
+415 WLMDVQLAHVQVEQ

-439 KNYFLI
+439 KNYFLV
-445 LEREESWKTIYNALK
+445 LERDASWKQIVQALK
-460 ARAVKPL
+460 DKALKPIK
-467 NDYKEKFKEKMDKQK
+467 DIKIQQQSR
-482 EDAKTL
+482 KT
-488 DPAKKEALAKMV
+488 DFINVDNEAKKIKIDV
-500 VDFFKFESFEDDV
+500 SDFFKFLSFEDDV

-518 LTETDRQARKDL
+518 LTESDRQARKDL

-544 EISKPDE
+544 EVSKPDE
-551 QIYLELRERYMP
+551 QIYLELRERYIP

-585 ITTAYTAIRRLV
+585 ITTAYTAIRRLL

-648 DAMRSVVGAP
+648 DAMRNVVGAP
-658 SKSISDV
+658 SKSVSDA

-749 EGELAPRLAN
+749 EGEIAPRLAN

-769 AYRMLYDNSLA
+769 AYRMLYDNSLT
-780 FRYNEWTTSAH
+780 FRFNELTTSAH

-800 AEKVLQSGSPVYP
+800 GEKVLQSGTPVYP

-821 ANALDG
+821 ATALDG

-852 TQFRRLSDVARQ
+852 TQFRRLNDVARQ

-870 ENATELRTTVD
+870 ENATELRSTVD
-881 YISVQIREIA
+881 YINAQIREIA

-904 DALVTA
+904 DGLVTA

-919 KIINE
+919 KLINE

>member
-44 SVVTTEDQELVSFDV
+44 SVVTTEDQEAMVSFDV
-59 NEFVASG
+59 NEFVAAG

-75 LTTCGISR
+75 LVTRGISR

-139 LIKRIWAFIF
+139 LIKRIWQIMFTVMK
-149 EGIKKAVRHVWKSKV
+149 EAVKIIWKSKV
-164 DAKKFIA
+164 DTKKFIA
-171 TTDDVIQDVIDALG
+171 TTDDVIQDIIDALG

-193 MLDKQMTL
+193 MLDAQMTL
-201 NDVYNELAGYGSA
+201 NDVYNELAGYGGA

-222 KNLKDKAK
+222 KNLKEKAQ
-230 CIAEWLMLLIPFV
+230 CIADWLMALIPFV
-243 VDQQKTFAANIASMS
+243 VEQQKTFAANITSMS

-265 DITTSMTDIIA
+265 DITTSMTDIIT
-276 FRNALND
+276 FRNTLND

-290 AGMLSNVI
+290 AGTLSNVI

-303 NMGVVAAA
+303 NTGVVAAA
-311 DIVEEWVQKHQTA
+311 DIIEEWVQKHQTE

-342 HEQMDELA
+342 HDRMNELA
-350 EPFNAFNEVKFEQVL
+350 EPFNAFNEVKFEQML
-365 NEAERVFKATKEMNP
+365 NEAEQVFKATKEMNP
-380 TADIRGGDI
+380 TADIQGGDI

-415 WLMDVQLAHAQVEQ
+415 WLMDVQLAHVQVEQ

-439 KNYFLI
+439 KNYFLV
-445 LEREESWKTIYNALK
+445 LERDASWKQIMQALK
-460 ARAVKPL
+460 DKALKPIK
-467 NDYKEKFKEKMDKQK
+467 DIKIQQQSR
-482 EDAKTL
+482 KT
-488 DPAKKEALAKMV
+488 DFINVDNEAKKIKIDV
-500 VDFFKFESFEDDV
+500 SDFFKFLSFEDDV

-518 LTETDRQARKDL
+518 LTESDRQARKDL

-544 EISKPDE
+544 EVSKPDE

-585 ITTAYTAIRRLV
+585 ITTAYTAIRRLL

-625 KRNANVYVPDEHVRK
+625 KRNANVYVPDENVRK

-648 DAMRSVVGAP
+648 DAMRNVVGAP
-658 SKSISDV
+658 SKSVSDV

-749 EGELAPRLAN
+749 EGEIAPRLAN

-769 AYRMLYDNSLA
+769 AYRMLYDNSLT
-780 FRYNEWTTSAH
+780 FRFNELTTSAH

-800 AEKVLQSGSPVYP
+800 GEKVLQSGTPVYP

-821 ANALDG
+821 ATALDG

-852 TQFRRLSDVARQ
+852 TQFRRLNDVARQ

-870 ENATELRTTVD
+870 ENATELRSTVD
-881 YISVQIREIA
+881 YINAQIREIA

>member
-59 NEFVASG
+59 NEFVAAG

-75 LTTCGISR
+75 LVTRGISR

-139 LIKRIWAFIF
+139 LIKRIWQIMFTVMK
-149 EGIKKAVRHVWKSKV
+149 EAVKIIWKSKV
-164 DAKKFIA
+164 DTKKFIA
-171 TTDDVIQDVIDALG
+171 TTDDVIQDIIDALG

-193 MLDKQMTL
+193 MLDAQMTL
-201 NDVYNELAGYGSA
+201 NDVYNELAGYGGA

-222 KNLKDKAK
+222 KNLKEKAQ
-230 CIAEWLMLLIPFV
+230 CIADWLMALIPFV
-243 VDQQKTFAANIASMS
+243 VEQQKTFATNITSMS

-265 DITTSMTDIIA
+265 DITTSMTDIIT
-276 FRNALND
+276 FRNTLND

-303 NMGVVAAA
+303 NTGVVAAA
-311 DIVEEWVQKHQTA
+311 DIIEEWVQKHQTE

-342 HEQMDELA
+342 HDRMNELA
-350 EPFNAFNEVKFEQVL
+350 EPFNAFNEVKFERML
-365 NEAERVFKATKEMNP
+365 NEAEQVFKATKEMNP
-380 TADIRGGDI
+380 TADIQGGDI

-415 WLMDVQLAHAQVEQ
+415 WLMDVQLAHVQVEQ

-439 KNYFLI
+439 KNYFLV
-445 LEREESWKTIYNALK
+445 LERDASWKQIMQALK
-460 ARAVKPL
+460 DKALKPIK
-467 NDYKEKFKEKMDKQK
+467 DIKIQQQSR
-482 EDAKTL
+482 KT
-488 DPAKKEALAKMV
+488 DFINVDNEAKKIKIDV
-500 VDFFKFESFEDDV
+500 SDFFKFLSFEDDV

-518 LTETDRQARKDL
+518 LTESDRQARKDL

-544 EISKPDE
+544 EVSKPDE

-585 ITTAYTAIRRLV
+585 ITTAYTAIRRLL

-625 KRNANVYVPDEHVRK
+625 KRNANVYVPDENVRK

-648 DAMRSVVGAP
+648 DAMRNVVGAP
-658 SKSISDV
+658 SKSVSDV

-749 EGELAPRLAN
+749 EGEIAPRLAN

-769 AYRMLYDNSLA
+769 AYRMLYDNSLT
-780 FRYNEWTTSAH
+780 FRFNELTTSAH

-800 AEKVLQSGSPVYP
+800 GEKVLQSGTPVYP

-821 ANALDG
+821 ATALDG

-852 TQFRRLSDVARQ
+852 TQFRRLNDVARQ

-870 ENATELRTTVD
+870 ENATELRSTVD
-881 YISVQIREIA
+881 YINAQIREIA

-904 DALVTA
+904 DGLVTA

-919 KIINE
+919 KLINE

>member
-44 SVVTTEDQELVSFDV
+44 SVVTTEDQETMVSFDV
-59 NEFVASG
+59 DEFVAAG

-75 LTTCGISR
+75 LVTRGISR

-139 LIKRIWAFIF
+139 LIKRIWQIMFTVMK
-149 EGIKKAVRHVWKSKV
+149 EAVKTIWKSKV
-164 DAKKFIA
+164 DTKKFIA
-171 TTDDVIQDVIDALG
+171 TTDDVIQDIIDALG

-193 MLDKQMTL
+193 MLDAQMTL
-201 NDVYNELAGYGSA
+201 NDVYNELAGYGGA

-222 KNLKDKAK
+222 KNLKEKAK
-230 CIAEWLMLLIPFV
+230 CIADWLMALIPFV
-243 VDQQKTFAANIASMS
+243 VEQQKTFATNITSMS

-265 DITTSMTDIIA
+265 DITTSMTDIIT
-276 FRNALND
+276 FRNTLND

-290 AGMLSNVI
+290 AGTLSNVI

-303 NMGVVAAA
+303 NTGVVAAA
-311 DIVEEWVQKHQTA
+311 DIIEEWVQKHQTE

-342 HEQMDELA
+342 HDRVNELA
-350 EPFNAFNEVKFEQVL
+350 EPFNAFNEVKFEQML
-365 NEAERVFKATKEMNP
+365 NEAEQVFKATKEMNP
-380 TADIRGGDI
+380 TADIQGGDI

-415 WLMDVQLAHAQVEQ
+415 WLMDVQLAHVQVEQ
-429 LVARYRAFEL
+429 LVVRYRAFEL
-439 KNYFLI
+439 KNYFLV
-445 LEREESWKTIYNALK
+445 LERDASWKQIMQALK
-460 ARAVKPL
+460 DKALKPIK
-467 NDYKEKFKEKMDKQK
+467 DIKIQQQSR
-482 EDAKTL
+482 KT
-488 DPAKKEALAKMV
+488 DFINVDNEAKKIKIDV
-500 VDFFKFESFEDDV
+500 SDFFKFLSFEDDV

-518 LTETDRQARKDL
+518 LTESDRQARKDL

-544 EISKPDE
+544 EVSKPDE

-585 ITTAYTAIRRLV
+585 ITTAYTAIRRLL

-648 DAMRSVVGAP
+648 DAMRNVVGAP
-658 SKSISDV
+658 SKSVSDV

-749 EGELAPRLAN
+749 EGEIAPRLAN

-769 AYRMLYDNSLA
+769 AYRMLYDNSLT
-780 FRYNEWTTSAH
+780 FRFNELTTSAH

-800 AEKVLQSGSPVYP
+800 GEKVLQSGTPVYP

-821 ANALDG
+821 ATALDG

-852 TQFRRLSDVARQ
+852 TQFRRLNDVARQ

-870 ENATELRTTVD
+870 ENATELRSTVD
-881 YISVQIREIA
+881 YINAQIREIA

-904 DALVTA
+904 DGLVTA

-919 KIINE
+919 KLINE

>member
-44 SVVTTEDQELVSFDV
+44 SVVTTEDQEAMVSFDV
-59 NEFVASG
+59 NEFVAAG

-75 LTTCGISR
+75 LVTRGISR

-121 FVAKVSKLFVD
+121 FVAKISKLFVD

-139 LIKRIWAFIF
+139 LIKRIWQIMFTVMK
-149 EGIKKAVRHVWKSKV
+149 EAVKIIWKSKV
-164 DAKKFIA
+164 DTKKFIA
-171 TTDDVIQDVIDALG
+171 TTDDVIQDIIDALG

-193 MLDKQMTL
+193 MLDAQMTL
-201 NDVYNELAGYGSA
+201 NDVYNELAGYGGA

-222 KNLKDKAK
+222 KNLKEKAQ
-230 CIAEWLMLLIPFV
+230 CIADWLMALIPFV
-243 VDQQKTFAANIASMS
+243 VEQQKTFATNITSMS

-265 DITTSMTDIIA
+265 DITTSMTDIIT
-276 FRNALND
+276 FRNTLND

-290 AGMLSNVI
+290 AGTLSNVI

-303 NMGVVAAA
+303 NTGVVAAA
-311 DIVEEWVQKHQTA
+311 DIIEEWVQKHQTE

-342 HEQMDELA
+342 HDRMNELA
-350 EPFNAFNEVKFEQVL
+350 EPFNAFNEVKFEQML
-365 NEAERVFKATKEMNP
+365 NEAEQVFKATKEMNP
-380 TADIRGGDI
+380 TADIQGGDI

-415 WLMDVQLAHAQVEQ
+415 WLMDVQLAHVQVEQ
-429 LVARYRAFEL
+429 LVVRYRAFEL
-439 KNYFLI
+439 KNYFLV
-445 LEREESWKTIYNALK
+445 LERDASWKQIMQALK
-460 ARAVKPL
+460 DKALKPIK
-467 NDYKEKFKEKMDKQK
+467 DIKIQQQSR
-482 EDAKTL
+482 KT
-488 DPAKKEALAKMV
+488 DFINVDNEAKKIKIDV
-500 VDFFKFESFEDDV
+500 SDFFKFLSFEDDV

-518 LTETDRQARKDL
+518 LTESDRQARKDL

-544 EISKPDE
+544 EVSKPDE

-614 EKAAND
+614 EKAASD

-648 DAMRSVVGAP
+648 DAMRNVVGAP
-658 SKSISDV
+658 SKSASDV

-749 EGELAPRLAN
+749 EGEIAPRLAN

-769 AYRMLYDNSLA
+769 AYRMLYDSSLT
-780 FRYNEWTTSAH
+780 FRFNELTTSAH

-800 AEKVLQSGSPVYP
+800 GEKVLQSGTPVYP

-821 ANALDG
+821 ATALDG

-852 TQFRRLSDVARQ
+852 TQFRRLNDVARQ

-870 ENATELRTTVD
+870 ENATELRSTVD
-881 YISVQIREIA
+881 YINAQIREIA

-904 DALVTA
+904 DGLVTA

-919 KIINE
+919 KLINE

>member
-75 LTTCGISR
+75 LTTRGISR

-139 LIKRIWAFIF
+139 LIKRIWTFVF
-149 EGIKKAVRHVWKSKV
+149 EFFKKMLQKIWKHYGGTN
-164 DAKKFIA
+164 KFIA
-171 TTDDVIQDVIDALG
+171 TTDDVINDIVDALG
-185 EDYPRFKE
+185 ADYPRFKE

-201 NDVYNELAGYGSA
+201 SDVYKELAGYGGA

-222 KNLKDKAK
+222 KNLKEKAK
-230 CIAEWLMLLIPFV
+230 SVAEWLMVLVPFV
-243 VDQQKTFAANIASMS
+243 TAKQKEFADIVTTMS
-258 RNGNTFL
+258 RNGSTFL
-265 DITTSMTDIIA
+265 DTVPNVQSIVE

-283 HWKTPAC
+283 YWKTPAC
-290 AGMLSNVI
+290 VGVLAGVV
-298 PLISD
+298 PLVSD
-303 NMGVVAAA
+303 GTGIVAAA
-311 DIVEEWVQKHQTA
+311 DIVEEWVQKHQTE
-324 LHADAVIRNHKEA
+324 LHDDAAIRNNKEA

-342 HEQMDELA
+342 HDRMMELA
-350 EPFNAFNEVKFEQVL
+350 EPFDTFNEVKFEQTL
-365 NEAERVFKATKEMNP
+365 NEAEQIFKATKEMNP
-380 TADIRGGDI
+380 TADIQDGDI

-404 AYSRLVSALSR
+404 AYSRLISAMSR
-415 WLMDVQLAHAQVEQ
+415 WLMDVQLAHIQVEQ

-460 ARAVKPL
+460 TRAVKPL
-467 NDYKEKFKEKMDKQK
+467 NDYKEKFKEIK
-482 EDAKTL
+482 ENAKTF
-488 DPAKKEALAKMV
+488 DPAKKETLAKMV

-513 SGCAY
+513 SGCTY

-648 DAMRSVVGAP
+648 DAMRNVVGAP
-658 SKSISDV
+658 SKSVSDV

-749 EGELAPRLAN
+749 EGEIAPRLAN

-769 AYRMLYDNSLA
+769 AYRMLYDNSLT
-780 FRYNEWTTSAH
+780 FRFNELTTSAH

-800 AEKVLQSGSPVYP
+800 GEKVLQSGTPVYP

-821 ANALDG
+821 ATALDG

-852 TQFRRLSDVARQ
+852 TQFRRLNDVARQ

-870 ENATELRTTVD
+870 ENAIELHSTVD
-881 YISVQIREIA
+881 YINAQIREIA

-904 DALVTA
+904 DGLVTA

-919 KIINE
+919 KLINE

>member
-44 SVVTTEDQELVSFDV
+44 SVVTTEDQEAMVSFDV
-59 NEFVASG
+59 NEFVAAG

-75 LTTCGISR
+75 LVTRGISR

-121 FVAKVSKLFVD
+121 FVAKISKLFVD

-139 LIKRIWAFIF
+139 LIKRIWQIMFTVMK
-149 EGIKKAVRHVWKSKV
+149 EAVKIIWKSKV
-164 DAKKFIA
+164 DTKKFIA
-171 TTDDVIQDVIDALG
+171 TTDDVIQDIIDALG

-193 MLDKQMTL
+193 MLDAQMTL
-201 NDVYNELAGYGSA
+201 NDVYNELAGYGGA

-222 KNLKDKAK
+222 KNLKEKAQ
-230 CIAEWLMLLIPFV
+230 CIADWLMALIPFV
-243 VDQQKTFAANIASMS
+243 VEQQKTFATNITSMS

-265 DITTSMTDIIA
+265 DITTSMTDIIT
-276 FRNALND
+276 FRNTLND

-290 AGMLSNVI
+290 AGTLSNVI

-303 NMGVVAAA
+303 NAGVVAAA
-311 DIVEEWVQKHQTA
+311 DIIEEWVQKHQTE

-342 HEQMDELA
+342 HDRMNELA
-350 EPFNAFNEVKFEQVL
+350 EPFNAFNEVKFEQML
-365 NEAERVFKATKEMNP
+365 NEAEQVFKATKEMNP
-380 TADIRGGDI
+380 TADIQGGDI

-415 WLMDVQLAHAQVEQ
+415 WLMDVQLAHVQVEQ

-439 KNYFLI
+439 KNYFLV
-445 LEREESWKTIYNALK
+445 LERDANWKQIMQALK
-460 ARAVKPL
+460 DKALKPIK
-467 NDYKEKFKEKMDKQK
+467 DIKIQQQSR
-482 EDAKTL
+482 KT
-488 DPAKKEALAKMV
+488 DFINVDNEAKKIKIDV
-500 VDFFKFESFEDDV
+500 SDFFKFLSFEDDV

-518 LTETDRQARKDL
+518 LTESDRQARKDL

-544 EISKPDE
+544 VVSKPDE

-585 ITTAYTAIRRLV
+585 ITTAYTAIRRLL

-625 KRNANVYVPDEHVRK
+625 KRNANVYVPDENVRK

-648 DAMRSVVGAP
+648 DAMRNVVGAP
-658 SKSISDV
+658 SKSVSDV
-665 PLTTEQKLSAVSAIV
+665 PLTTEQKLSAVTAIV

-749 EGELAPRLAN
+749 EGEIAPRLAN

-769 AYRMLYDNSLA
+769 AYRMLYDNSLT
-780 FRYNEWTTSAH
+780 FRFNELTTSAH

-800 AEKVLQSGSPVYP
+800 GEKVLQSGTPVYP

-821 ANALDG
+821 ATALDG

-852 TQFRRLSDVARQ
+852 TQFRRLNDVARQ

-870 ENATELRTTVD
+870 ENATELRSTVD
-881 YISVQIREIA
+881 YINAQIREIA

-904 DALVTA
+904 DGLVTA

-919 KIINE
+919 KLINE

>member
-59 NEFVASG
+59 NEFVAAG

-75 LTTCGISR
+75 LVTRGISR

-139 LIKRIWAFIF
+139 LIKRIWTFVF
-149 EGIKKAVRHVWKSKV
+149 EFFKKTLQKIWKHYGGTN
-164 DAKKFIA
+164 KFIA
-171 TTDDVIQDVIDALG
+171 TTDDIIQEVIDALG
-185 EDYPRFKE
+185 ADYPRFKE
-193 MLDKQMTL
+193 MLDKEMTV

-222 KNLKDKAK
+222 KNLKEKAK
-230 CIAEWLMLLIPFV
+230 YTAEWLMDTIPEV
-243 VDQQKTFAANIASMS
+243 VIKFQQFSEMASSMS
-258 RNGNTFL
+258 HNGNTFL
-265 DITTSMTDIIA
+265 NIVPHIA
-276 FRNALND
+276 EIREFYDSVNRLWGVRRGTLEAIVPLVG
-283 HWKTPAC
+283 K
-290 AGMLSNVI
+290 NV
-298 PLISD
+298 
-303 NMGVVAAA
+303 GVVAAA
-311 DIVEEWVQKHQTA
+311 DIVEEWVQKHQTE
-324 LHADAVIRNHKEA
+324 LHDGSVIRNNKEA

-342 HEQMDELA
+342 HDKMHELA
-350 EPFNAFNEVKFEQVL
+350 EPFTAFNDIKFEKTL
-365 NEAERVFKATKEMNP
+365 KEAEQIFKATKEMNP
-380 TADIRGGDI
+380 TADIRSGDI
-389 ELYEKHMKLTYQTLL
+389 ELYETHMKLSYQALF
-404 AYSRLVSALSR
+404 AFSRLISAMSR
-415 WLMDVQLAHAQVEQ
+415 WLMDIQLAHIQVEQ

-439 KNYFLI
+439 KNHFII
-445 LEREESWKTIYNALK
+445 LERDDDWKIIYQALK

-467 NDYKEKFKEKMDKQK
+467 NDYKEKFDKAAAKQK

-488 DPAKKEALAKMV
+488 DPAKKEMLAQMV

-585 ITTAYTAIRRLV
+585 ITTAYTAIRRLL

-648 DAMRSVVGAP
+648 DAMRNVVGAP
-658 SKSISDV
+658 SKSVSDV

-749 EGELAPRLAN
+749 EGEIAPRLAN

-769 AYRMLYDNSLA
+769 AYRMLYDNSLT
-780 FRYNEWTTSAH
+780 FRFNELTTSAH

-800 AEKVLQSGSPVYP
+800 GEKVLQSGTPVYP

-821 ANALDG
+821 ATALDG

-852 TQFRRLSDVARQ
+852 TQFRRLNDVARQ

-870 ENATELRTTVD
+870 ENATELRSTVD
-881 YISVQIREIA
+881 YINAQIREIA

-904 DALVTA
+904 DGLVTA

-919 KIINE
+919 KLINE
-924 KLQKAGFGKLA
+924 KLQKTGFGKLA

>member
-44 SVVTTEDQELVSFDV
+44 SVVTTEDQETMVSFDV
-59 NEFVASG
+59 DEFVAAG

-75 LTTCGISR
+75 LATRGISR

-139 LIKRIWAFIF
+139 LIKRIWQIMFTVMK
-149 EGIKKAVRHVWKSKV
+149 EAVKIIWKSKV
-164 DAKKFIA
+164 DTKKFIA
-171 TTDDVIQDVIDALG
+171 TTDDVIQDIIDALG

-193 MLDKQMTL
+193 MLDAQMTL
-201 NDVYNELAGYGSA
+201 NDVYNELAGYGGA

-222 KNLKDKAK
+222 KNLKEKAK
-230 CIAEWLMLLIPFV
+230 CIADWLMALIPFV
-243 VDQQKTFAANIASMS
+243 VEQQKTFATNITSMS

-265 DITTSMTDIIA
+265 DITTSMTDIIT
-276 FRNALND
+276 FRNTLND

-303 NMGVVAAA
+303 NTGVVAAA
-311 DIVEEWVQKHQTA
+311 DIIEEWVQKHQTE

-342 HEQMDELA
+342 HDRMNELA
-350 EPFNAFNEVKFEQVL
+350 EPFNAFNEVKFEQTL
-365 NEAERVFKATKEMNP
+365 NEAEQVFKATKEMNP
-380 TADIRGGDI
+380 TADIQGGDI

-415 WLMDVQLAHAQVEQ
+415 WLMDVQLAHVQVEQ

-439 KNYFLI
+439 KNYFLV
-445 LEREESWKTIYNALK
+445 LERDASWKQIMQALK
-460 ARAVKPL
+460 DKALKPIK
-467 NDYKEKFKEKMDKQK
+467 DIKIQQQSR
-482 EDAKTL
+482 KT
-488 DPAKKEALAKMV
+488 DFINVDNEAKKIKIDV
-500 VDFFKFESFEDDV
+500 SDFFKFLSFEDDV

-518 LTETDRQARKDL
+518 LTESDRQARKDL

-544 EISKPDE
+544 EVSKPDE

-585 ITTAYTAIRRLV
+585 ITTAYTAIRRLL

-625 KRNANVYVPDEHVRK
+625 KRNANVYVPDENVRK

-648 DAMRSVVGAP
+648 DAMRNVVGAP
-658 SKSISDV
+658 SKSVSDV

-749 EGELAPRLAN
+749 EGEIAPRLAN

-769 AYRMLYDNSLA
+769 AYRMLYDNSLT
-780 FRYNEWTTSAH
+780 FRFNELTTSAH

-800 AEKVLQSGSPVYP
+800 GEKVLQSGTPVYP

-821 ANALDG
+821 ATALDG

-852 TQFRRLSDVARQ
+852 TQFRRLNDVARQ

-870 ENATELRTTVD
+870 ENATELRSTVD
-881 YISVQIREIA
+881 YINAQIREIA

-904 DALVTA
+904 DGLVTA

-919 KIINE
+919 KLINE

>member
-44 SVVTTEDQELVSFDV
+44 SVVTTEDQEAMVSFDV
-59 NEFVASG
+59 NEFVTSG

-75 LTTCGISR
+75 LVTRGISR

-139 LIKRIWAFIF
+139 LIKRIWQIMFTVMK
-149 EGIKKAVRHVWKSKV
+149 EAVKIIWKSKV
-164 DAKKFIA
+164 DTKKFIA
-171 TTDDVIQDVIDALG
+171 TTDDVIQDIIDALG

-193 MLDKQMTL
+193 MLDAQMTL
-201 NDVYNELAGYGSA
+201 NDVYNELAGYGGA

-222 KNLKDKAK
+222 KNLKEKAK
-230 CIAEWLMLLIPFV
+230 CIADWLMALIPFV
-243 VDQQKTFAANIASMS
+243 VEQQKTFATNITSMS

-265 DITTSMTDIIA
+265 DITTSMTDIIT
-276 FRNALND
+276 FRNTLND

-290 AGMLSNVI
+290 AGTLSNVI

-303 NMGVVAAA
+303 NTGVVAAA
-311 DIVEEWVQKHQTA
+311 DIIEEWVQKHQTE

-342 HEQMDELA
+342 HDRVNELA
-350 EPFNAFNEVKFEQVL
+350 EPFNAFNEVKFEQTL
-365 NEAERVFKATKEMNP
+365 NEAEQVFKATKEMNP
-380 TADIRGGDI
+380 TADIQGGDI

-415 WLMDVQLAHAQVEQ
+415 WLMDVQLAHVQVEQ

-439 KNYFLI
+439 KNYFLV
-445 LEREESWKTIYNALK
+445 LERDASWKQIMQALK
-460 ARAVKPL
+460 DKALKPIK
-467 NDYKEKFKEKMDKQK
+467 DIKIQQQSR
-482 EDAKTL
+482 KT
-488 DPAKKEALAKMV
+488 DFINVDNEAKKIKIDV
-500 VDFFKFESFEDDV
+500 SDFFKFLSFEDDV

-518 LTETDRQARKDL
+518 LTESDRQARKDL

-544 EISKPDE
+544 EVSKPDE

-585 ITTAYTAIRRLV
+585 ITTAYTAIRRLL

-625 KRNANVYVPDEHVRK
+625 KRNANVYVPDENVRK

-648 DAMRSVVGAP
+648 DAMRNVVGAP
-658 SKSISDV
+658 SKSVSDV

-749 EGELAPRLAN
+749 EGEIAPRLAN

-769 AYRMLYDNSLA
+769 AYRMLYDNSLT
-780 FRYNEWTTSAH
+780 FRFNELTTSAH

-800 AEKVLQSGSPVYP
+800 GEKVLQSGTPVYP

-821 ANALDG
+821 ATALDG

-852 TQFRRLSDVARQ
+852 TQFRRLNDVARQ

-870 ENATELRTTVD
+870 ENATELRSTVD
-881 YISVQIREIA
+881 YINAQIREIA

-904 DALVTA
+904 DGLVTA

-919 KIINE
+919 KLINE

>member
-59 NEFVASG
+59 NEFVAAG

-75 LTTCGISR
+75 LVTRGISR

-139 LIKRIWAFIF
+139 LIKRIWTFIF
-149 EGIKKAVRHVWKSKV
+149 EFFKKTLQKIWKHYGGTN
-164 DAKKFIA
+164 KFIA
-171 TTDDVIQDVIDALG
+171 TTDDIIQEVIDALG
-185 EDYPRFKE
+185 ADYPRFKE
-193 MLDKQMTL
+193 MLDKEMTV

-222 KNLKDKAK
+222 KNLKEKAK
-230 CIAEWLMLLIPFV
+230 YTAEWLMDTIPEV
-243 VDQQKTFAANIASMS
+243 VIKFQQFSEMASSMS
-258 RNGNTFL
+258 HNGNTFL
-265 DITTSMTDIIA
+265 NIVPHIA
-276 FRNALND
+276 EIREFYDSVNRLWGVRRGTLEAIVPLVG
-283 HWKTPAC
+283 K
-290 AGMLSNVI
+290 NV
-298 PLISD
+298 
-303 NMGVVAAA
+303 GVVAAA
-311 DIVEEWVQKHQTA
+311 DIVEEWVQKHQTE
-324 LHADAVIRNHKEA
+324 LHDGSVIRNNKEA

-342 HEQMDELA
+342 RDKMHELA
-350 EPFNAFNEVKFEQVL
+350 EPFTAFNDVKFEKTL
-365 NEAERVFKATKEMNP
+365 REAEQVFKATKEMNP
-380 TADIRGGDI
+380 TANIQSGDI
-389 ELYEKHMKLTYQTLL
+389 ELYETHMKLAYQALF
-404 AYSRLVSALSR
+404 AFSRLISAMSR
-415 WLMDVQLAHAQVEQ
+415 WLMDIQLAHIQVEQ

-439 KNYFLI
+439 KNHFVI
-445 LEREESWKTIYNALK
+445 LERDDDWKIIYQALK

-467 NDYKEKFKEKMDKQK
+467 NDYKEKFDKAAAKQK

-648 DAMRSVVGAP
+648 DAMRNVVGAP
-658 SKSISDV
+658 SKSVSDV

-749 EGELAPRLAN
+749 EGEIAPRLAN

-769 AYRMLYDNSLA
+769 AYRMLYDNSLT
-780 FRYNEWTTSAH
+780 FRFNELTTSAH

-800 AEKVLQSGSPVYP
+800 GEKVLQSGTPVYP
-813 DTNVLQQL
+813 DTNVLHQL
-821 ANALDG
+821 AAALDG

-838 EFSKLADS
+838 EFSKLADN

-852 TQFRRLSDVARQ
+852 TQFRRLNDVARQ

-870 ENATELRTTVD
+870 ENATELRSTVD
-881 YISVQIREIA
+881 YINAQIREIA

>member
-59 NEFVASG
+59 NEFVAAG

-75 LTTCGISR
+75 LVTRGISR

-139 LIKRIWAFIF
+139 LIKRIWTFVF
-149 EGIKKAVRHVWKSKV
+149 EFFKKTLQKIWKHYGGTN
-164 DAKKFIA
+164 KFIA
-171 TTDDVIQDVIDALG
+171 TTDDIIQEVIDALG
-185 EDYPRFKE
+185 ADYPRFKE
-193 MLDKQMTL
+193 MLDKEMTV

-222 KNLKDKAK
+222 KNLKEKAK
-230 CIAEWLMLLIPFV
+230 YTAEWLMDTIPEV
-243 VDQQKTFAANIASMS
+243 VIKFQQFSEMTSSMS
-258 RNGNTFL
+258 HNGNTFL
-265 DITTSMTDIIA
+265 NIVPHIA
-276 FRNALND
+276 EIREFYDSVNRLWGVRRGTLEAIVPLVG
-283 HWKTPAC
+283 K
-290 AGMLSNVI
+290 NV
-298 PLISD
+298 
-303 NMGVVAAA
+303 GVVAAA
-311 DIVEEWVQKHQTA
+311 DIVEEWVQKHQTE
-324 LHADAVIRNHKEA
+324 LHDGSVIRNNKEA

-342 HEQMDELA
+342 HDKMHELA
-350 EPFNAFNEVKFEQVL
+350 EPFTAFNDIKFEKTL
-365 NEAERVFKATKEMNP
+365 KEAEQIFKATKEMNP
-380 TADIRGGDI
+380 TADIRSGDI
-389 ELYEKHMKLTYQTLL
+389 ELYETHMKLSYQALF
-404 AYSRLVSALSR
+404 AFSRLISAMSR
-415 WLMDVQLAHAQVEQ
+415 WLMDIQLAHIQVEQ

-439 KNYFLI
+439 KNHFII
-445 LEREESWKTIYNALK
+445 LERDDDWKIIYQALK

-467 NDYKEKFKEKMDKQK
+467 NDYKEKFDKAAAKQK

-488 DPAKKEALAKMV
+488 DPAKKEMLAQMV

-585 ITTAYTAIRRLV
+585 ITTAYTAIRRLL

-648 DAMRSVVGAP
+648 DAMRNVVGAP
-658 SKSISDV
+658 SKSVSDV

-749 EGELAPRLAN
+749 EGEIAPRLAN

-769 AYRMLYDNSLA
+769 AYRMLYDNSLT
-780 FRYNEWTTSAH
+780 FRFNELTTSAH

-800 AEKVLQSGSPVYP
+800 GEKVLQSGTPVYP

-821 ANALDG
+821 ATALDG

-852 TQFRRLSDVARQ
+852 TQFRRLNDVARQ

-870 ENATELRTTVD
+870 ENATELRSTVD
-881 YISVQIREIA
+881 YINAQIREIA

-904 DALVTA
+904 DGLVTA

-919 KIINE
+919 KLINE

>member
-59 NEFVASG
+59 NEFVAAG

-75 LTTCGISR
+75 LVTRGISR

-139 LIKRIWAFIF
+139 LIKRIWTFVF
-149 EGIKKAVRHVWKSKV
+149 EFFKKTLQKIWKHYGGTN
-164 DAKKFIA
+164 KFIA
-171 TTDDVIQDVIDALG
+171 TTDDIIQEVIDALG
-185 EDYPRFKE
+185 ADYPRFKE
-193 MLDKQMTL
+193 MLDKEMTV

-222 KNLKDKAK
+222 KNLKEKAK
-230 CIAEWLMLLIPFV
+230 YTAEWLMDTIPEV
-243 VDQQKTFAANIASMS
+243 VVKFQQFSEMASSMS
-258 RNGNTFL
+258 HNGNTFL
-265 DITTSMTDIIA
+265 NIVPHIA
-276 FRNALND
+276 EIREFYDSVNRLWGVRRGTLEAIVPLVG
-283 HWKTPAC
+283 K
-290 AGMLSNVI
+290 NV
-298 PLISD
+298 
-303 NMGVVAAA
+303 GVVAAA
-311 DIVEEWVQKHQTA
+311 DIVEEWVQKHQTE
-324 LHADAVIRNHKEA
+324 LHDGSVIRNNKEA

-342 HEQMDELA
+342 HDKMHELA
-350 EPFNAFNEVKFEQVL
+350 EPFTAFNDIKFEKTL
-365 NEAERVFKATKEMNP
+365 KEAEQIFKATKEMNP
-380 TADIRGGDI
+380 TADIRSGDI
-389 ELYEKHMKLTYQTLL
+389 ELYETHMKLSYQALF
-404 AYSRLVSALSR
+404 AFSRLISAMSR
-415 WLMDVQLAHAQVEQ
+415 WLMDIQLAHIQVEQ

-439 KNYFLI
+439 KNHFII
-445 LEREESWKTIYNALK
+445 LERDDDWKIIYQALK

-467 NDYKEKFKEKMDKQK
+467 NDYKEKFDKAVAKQK

-488 DPAKKEALAKMV
+488 DPAKKEMLAQMV

-518 LTETDRQARKDL
+518 LAETDRQARKDL

-544 EISKPDE
+544 EVSKPDE

-585 ITTAYTAIRRLV
+585 ITTAYTAIRRLL

-625 KRNANVYVPDEHVRK
+625 KRNANVYVPDENVRK

-648 DAMRSVVGAP
+648 DAMRDVVGAP
-658 SKSISDV
+658 SKSVSDV

-749 EGELAPRLAN
+749 EGEIAPRLAN

-769 AYRMLYDNSLA
+769 AYRTLYDNSLT
-780 FRYNEWTTSAH
+780 FRFNELTTSAH

-800 AEKVLQSGSPVYP
+800 GEKVLQSGTPVYP

-821 ANALDG
+821 ATALDG

-852 TQFRRLSDVARQ
+852 TQFRRLNDVARQ

-870 ENATELRTTVD
+870 ENATELRSTVD
-881 YISVQIREIA
+881 YINAQIREIA

-904 DALVTA
+904 DGLVTA

-919 KIINE
+919 KLINE

>member
-59 NEFVASG
+59 NEFVTSG

-75 LTTCGISR
+75 LVTRGISR

-139 LIKRIWAFIF
+139 LIKRIWQIMFTVMK
-149 EGIKKAVRHVWKSKV
+149 EAVKIIWKSKV
-164 DAKKFIA
+164 DTKKFIA
-171 TTDDVIQDVIDALG
+171 TTDDVIQDIIDALG

-193 MLDKQMTL
+193 MLDAQMTL
-201 NDVYNELAGYGSA
+201 NDVYNELAGYGGA

-222 KNLKDKAK
+222 KNLKEKAK
-230 CIAEWLMLLIPFV
+230 CIADWLMALIPFV
-243 VDQQKTFAANIASMS
+243 VEQQKTFATNITSMS

-265 DITTSMTDIIA
+265 DITTSMTDIIT
-276 FRNALND
+276 FRNTLND

-290 AGMLSNVI
+290 AGTLSNVI

-303 NMGVVAAA
+303 NTGVVAAA
-311 DIVEEWVQKHQTA
+311 DIIEEWVQKHQTE

-342 HEQMDELA
+342 HDRMNELA
-350 EPFNAFNEVKFEQVL
+350 EPFNAFNEVKFEQML
-365 NEAERVFKATKEMNP
+365 NEAEQVFKATKEMNP
-380 TADIRGGDI
+380 TADIQGGDI

-415 WLMDVQLAHAQVEQ
+415 WLMDVQLAHVQVEQ

-439 KNYFLI
+439 KNYFLV
-445 LEREESWKTIYNALK
+445 LERDASWKQIMQALK
-460 ARAVKPL
+460 DKALKPIK
-467 NDYKEKFKEKMDKQK
+467 DIKIQQQSR
-482 EDAKTL
+482 KT
-488 DPAKKEALAKMV
+488 DFINVDNETKKIKIDV
-500 VDFFKFESFEDDV
+500 SDFFKFLSFEDDV

-518 LTETDRQARKDL
+518 LTESDRQARKDL

-544 EISKPDE
+544 EVSKPDE

-585 ITTAYTAIRRLV
+585 ITTAYTAIRRLL

-648 DAMRSVVGAP
+648 DAMRNVVGAP
-658 SKSISDV
+658 SKSVSDV

-749 EGELAPRLAN
+749 EGEIAPRLAN

-769 AYRMLYDNSLA
+769 AYRMLYDNSLT
-780 FRYNEWTTSAH
+780 FRFNELTTSAH

-800 AEKVLQSGSPVYP
+800 GEKVLQSGTPVYP

-821 ANALDG
+821 ATALDG

-852 TQFRRLSDVARQ
+852 TQFRRLNDVARQ

-870 ENATELRTTVD
+870 ENATELRSTVD
-881 YISVQIREIA
+881 YINAQIREIA

-904 DALVTA
+904 DGLVTA

-919 KIINE
+919 KLINE

>member
-59 NEFVASG
+59 NEFVAAG

-75 LTTCGISR
+75 LVTRGISR

-139 LIKRIWAFIF
+139 LIKRIWTFVF
-149 EGIKKAVRHVWKSKV
+149 EFFKKTLQKIWKHYGGTN
-164 DAKKFIA
+164 KFIA
-171 TTDDVIQDVIDALG
+171 TTDDIIQEVIDALG
-185 EDYPRFKE
+185 ADYPRFKE
-193 MLDKQMTL
+193 MLDKEMTV

-222 KNLKDKAK
+222 KNLKEKAK
-230 CIAEWLMLLIPFV
+230 YTAEWLMDTIPEV
-243 VDQQKTFAANIASMS
+243 VIKFQQFSEMASSMS
-258 RNGNTFL
+258 HNGNTFL
-265 DITTSMTDIIA
+265 NIVPHIA
-276 FRNALND
+276 EIREFYDSVNRLWGVRRGTLEAIVPLVG
-283 HWKTPAC
+283 K
-290 AGMLSNVI
+290 NV
-298 PLISD
+298 
-303 NMGVVAAA
+303 GVVAAA
-311 DIVEEWVQKHQTA
+311 DIVEEWVQKHQTE
-324 LHADAVIRNHKEA
+324 LHDGSVIRNNKEA

-342 HEQMDELA
+342 HDKMHELA
-350 EPFNAFNEVKFEQVL
+350 EPFTAFNDIKFEKTL
-365 NEAERVFKATKEMNP
+365 KEAEQIFKATKEMNP
-380 TADIRGGDI
+380 TADIRSGDI
-389 ELYEKHMKLTYQTLL
+389 ELYETHMKLSYQALF
-404 AYSRLVSALSR
+404 AFSRLISAMSR
-415 WLMDVQLAHAQVEQ
+415 WLMDIQLAHIQVEQ

-439 KNYFLI
+439 KNHFII
-445 LEREESWKTIYNALK
+445 LERDDDWKIIYQALK

-467 NDYKEKFKEKMDKQK
+467 NDYKEKFDKAVAKQK

-488 DPAKKEALAKMV
+488 DPAKKEMLAQMV

-585 ITTAYTAIRRLV
+585 ITTAYTTIRRLL

-625 KRNANVYVPDEHVRK
+625 KRNANVYVPDENVRK

-648 DAMRSVVGAP
+648 DAMRNVVGAP
-658 SKSISDV
+658 SKSVSDV

-749 EGELAPRLAN
+749 EGEIAPRLAN
-759 LAGTMKQGME
+759 LAGTMQQGME
-769 AYRMLYDNSLA
+769 AYRMLYDNSLT
-780 FRYNEWTTSAH
+780 FRFNELTTSAH

-800 AEKVLQSGSPVYP
+800 GEKVLQSGTPVYP

-821 ANALDG
+821 ATALDG

-852 TQFRRLSDVARQ
+852 TQFRRLNDVARQ

-870 ENATELRTTVD
+870 ENTTELRSTVD
-881 YISVQIREIA
+881 YINAQIREIA

-904 DALVTA
+904 DGLVTA

-919 KIINE
+919 KLINE

>member
-44 SVVTTEDQELVSFDV
+44 SVVTTEDQEAMVSFDV
-59 NEFVASG
+59 NEFVAAG

-75 LTTCGISR
+75 LVTRGISR

-121 FVAKVSKLFVD
+121 FVAKISKLFVD

-139 LIKRIWAFIF
+139 LIKRIWQIMFTVMK
-149 EGIKKAVRHVWKSKV
+149 EAVKIIWKSKV
-164 DAKKFIA
+164 DTKKFIA
-171 TTDDVIQDVIDALG
+171 TTDDVIQDIIDALG

-193 MLDKQMTL
+193 MLDAQMTL
-201 NDVYNELAGYGSA
+201 NDVYNELAGYGGA

-222 KNLKDKAK
+222 KNLKEKAQ
-230 CIAEWLMLLIPFV
+230 CIADWLMALIPFV
-243 VDQQKTFAANIASMS
+243 VEQQKTFATNITSMS

-265 DITTSMTDIIA
+265 DITTSMTDIIT
-276 FRNALND
+276 FRNTLND

-290 AGMLSNVI
+290 AGTLSNVI

-303 NMGVVAAA
+303 NTGVVAAA
-311 DIVEEWVQKHQTA
+311 DIIEEWVQKHQTE

-342 HEQMDELA
+342 HDRMNELA
-350 EPFNAFNEVKFEQVL
+350 EPFNAFNEVKFEQML
-365 NEAERVFKATKEMNP
+365 NEAEQVFKATKEMNP
-380 TADIRGGDI
+380 TADIQGGDI

-415 WLMDVQLAHAQVEQ
+415 WLMDVQLAHVQVEQ

-439 KNYFLI
+439 KNYFLV
-445 LEREESWKTIYNALK
+445 LERDASWKQIMQALK
-460 ARAVKPL
+460 DKALKPIK
-467 NDYKEKFKEKMDKQK
+467 DIKIQQQSR
-482 EDAKTL
+482 KT
-488 DPAKKEALAKMV
+488 DFINVDNEAKKIKIDV
-500 VDFFKFESFEDDV
+500 SDFFKFLSFEDDV

-518 LTETDRQARKDL
+518 LTESDRQARKDL

-544 EISKPDE
+544 EVSKPDE

-574 GIMKMAVIGVI
+574 GIMKMAVIGVV
-585 ITTAYTAIRRLV
+585 ITTAYTAIRRLL

-625 KRNANVYVPDEHVRK
+625 KRNANVYVPDENVRK

-648 DAMRSVVGAP
+648 DAMRNVVGAP
-658 SKSISDV
+658 SKSVSDV

-749 EGELAPRLAN
+749 EGEIAPRLAN

-769 AYRMLYDNSLA
+769 AYRMLYDNSLT
-780 FRYNEWTTSAH
+780 FRFNELTTSAH

-800 AEKVLQSGSPVYP
+800 GEKVLQSGTPVYP

-821 ANALDG
+821 ATALDG

-852 TQFRRLSDVARQ
+852 TQFRRLNDVARQ

-870 ENATELRTTVD
+870 ENATELRSTVD
-881 YISVQIREIA
+881 YINAQIREIA

-904 DALVTA
+904 DGLVTA

-919 KIINE
+919 KLINE

>member
-75 LTTCGISR
+75 LTTRGISR

-139 LIKRIWAFIF
+139 LIKRIWTFVF
-149 EGIKKAVRHVWKSKV
+149 EFFKKTLQKIWKHYGGTN
-164 DAKKFIA
+164 KFIA
-171 TTDDVIQDVIDALG
+171 TTDDIIQEVIDALG
-185 EDYPRFKE
+185 ADYPRFKE
-193 MLDKQMTL
+193 MLDKEMTV
-201 NDVYNELAGYGSA
+201 NDVYNELAGYSSA

-222 KNLKDKAK
+222 KNLKEKAK
-230 CIAEWLMLLIPFV
+230 YTAEWLMDTIPEV
-243 VDQQKTFAANIASMS
+243 VIKFQQFSDMASSMS
-258 RNGNTFL
+258 HNGNTFL
-265 DITTSMTDIIA
+265 NIVPHIA
-276 FRNALND
+276 EIREFYDSVNRLWGVRRGTLEAIVPLVG
-283 HWKTPAC
+283 K
-290 AGMLSNVI
+290 NV
-298 PLISD
+298 
-303 NMGVVAAA
+303 GVVAAA
-311 DIVEEWVQKHQTA
+311 DIVEEWVQKHQTE
-324 LHADAVIRNHKEA
+324 LHDGSVIRNNKEA

-342 HEQMDELA
+342 HDKMHELA
-350 EPFNAFNEVKFEQVL
+350 EPFTAFNDIKFEKTL
-365 NEAERVFKATKEMNP
+365 KEAEQIFKATKEMNP
-380 TADIRGGDI
+380 TADIRSGDI
-389 ELYEKHMKLTYQTLL
+389 ELYETHMKLAYQALF
-404 AYSRLVSALSR
+404 AFSRLISAMSR
-415 WLMDVQLAHAQVEQ
+415 WLMDIQLAHIQVEQ

-439 KNYFLI
+439 KNHFII
-445 LEREESWKTIYNALK
+445 LERDDDWKIIYQALK

-467 NDYKEKFKEKMDKQK
+467 NDYKEKFDKAAAKQK

-488 DPAKKEALAKMV
+488 DPAKKEMLAQMV

-585 ITTAYTAIRRLV
+585 ITTAYTAIRRLL

-625 KRNANVYVPDEHVRK
+625 KRNANVYVPDENVRK

-648 DAMRSVVGAP
+648 DAMRNVVGAP
-658 SKSISDV
+658 SKSVSDV

-749 EGELAPRLAN
+749 EGEIAPRLAN

-769 AYRMLYDNSLA
+769 AYRMLYDNSLT
-780 FRYNEWTTSAH
+780 FRFNELTTSAH

-800 AEKVLQSGSPVYP
+800 GEKVLQSGTPVYP

-821 ANALDG
+821 ATALDG

-852 TQFRRLSDVARQ
+852 TQFRRLNDVARQ

-870 ENATELRTTVD
+870 ENATELRSTVD
-881 YISVQIREIA
+881 YINAQIREIA

>member
-44 SVVTTEDQELVSFDV
+44 SVVTTEDQEAMVSFDV
-59 NEFVASG
+59 NEFVTSG

-75 LTTCGISR
+75 LTTRGISR
-83 ADVPELRMRLGDA
+83 ADIPELRMRLGDA

-139 LIKRIWAFIF
+139 LIKRIWSFIF
-149 EGIKKAVRHVWKSKV
+149 AGIKKAVRYVWKYSNV
-164 DAKKFIA
+164 DTKKFIA
-171 TTDDVIQDVIDALG
+171 TTDDVINDIIDALG
-185 EDYPRFKE
+185 ADYPRFKE

-201 NDVYNELAGYGSA
+201 NDVYKELAGYGGA

-222 KNLKDKAK
+222 KNLKEKAK
-230 CIAEWLMLLIPFV
+230 SVAEWLMVLVPFV
-243 VDQQKTFAANIASMS
+243 TAKQKEFADITTTMS
-258 RNGNTFL
+258 HNGNTFL
-265 DITTSMTDIIA
+265 DMVPNVQSIVE

-283 HWKTPAC
+283 YWKTPAC
-290 AGMLSNVI
+290 VGVLSGIV
-298 PLISD
+298 PLVSD
-303 NMGVVAAA
+303 STGIVAAA
-311 DIVEEWVQKHQTA
+311 DIVEEWVQKHQTE
-324 LHADAVIRNHKEA
+324 LHDESSIRNNKEA

-342 HEQMDELA
+342 HDRMRDLA
-350 EPFNAFNEVKFEQVL
+350 EPFDTFNEVKFEQTL
-365 NEAERVFKATKEMNP
+365 NEAEQVFKATKEMNP
-380 TADIRGGDI
+380 AADIQDGDI

-404 AYSRLVSALSR
+404 AYSRLISAMSR
-415 WLMDVQLAHAQVEQ
+415 WLMDVQLAHIQVEQ
-429 LVARYRAFEL
+429 LIARYRTFEL
-439 KNYFLI
+439 KNYFLV
-445 LEREESWKTIYNALK
+445 LERDSDWKQIVQALK
-460 ARAVKPL
+460 ERALKPV
-467 NDYKEKFKEKMDKQK
+467 NNIKAEYQAQK
-482 EDAKTL
+482 KDFINVDNDAKKIKIDVT
-488 DPAKKEALAKMV
+488 
-500 VDFFKFESFEDDV
+500 DFFKFLSFEDDV

-518 LTETDRQARKDL
+518 LSKTDQQARKDL

-544 EISKPDE
+544 EVSKPDE

-585 ITTAYTAIRRLV
+585 ITTAYTAIRRLL

-614 EKAAND
+614 EKAASD

-625 KRNANVYVPDEHVRK
+625 KRNANVYVPNESVRK

-658 SKSISDV
+658 SKSVSDV

-800 AEKVLQSGSPVYP
+800 AERVLQSGSPVYP

-870 ENATELRTTVD
+870 ENATELRSTVD

>member
-44 SVVTTEDQELVSFDV
+44 SVVTTEDQETMVSFDV
-59 NEFVASG
+59 DEFVAAG

-75 LTTCGISR
+75 LVTRGISR

-139 LIKRIWAFIF
+139 LIKRIWQIMFTVMK
-149 EGIKKAVRHVWKSKV
+149 EAVKIIWKSKV
-164 DAKKFIA
+164 DTKKFIA
-171 TTDDVIQDVIDALG
+171 TTDDVIQDIIDALG

-193 MLDKQMTL
+193 MLDAQMTL
-201 NDVYNELAGYGSA
+201 NDVYNELAGYGGA

-222 KNLKDKAK
+222 KNLKEKAK
-230 CIAEWLMLLIPFV
+230 CIADWLMALIPFV
-243 VDQQKTFAANIASMS
+243 VEQQKTFATNITSMS

-265 DITTSMTDIIA
+265 DITTSMTDIIT
-276 FRNALND
+276 FRNTLNN

-290 AGMLSNVI
+290 AGTLSNVI

-303 NMGVVAAA
+303 NTGVVAAA
-311 DIVEEWVQKHQTA
+311 DIIEEWVQKHQTE

-342 HEQMDELA
+342 HDRMNELA
-350 EPFNAFNEVKFEQVL
+350 EPFNAFNEVKFEQML
-365 NEAERVFKATKEMNP
+365 NEAEQVFKATKEMNP
-380 TADIRGGDI
+380 TADIQGGDI

-415 WLMDVQLAHAQVEQ
+415 WLMDVQLAHVQVEQ

-439 KNYFLI
+439 KNYFLV
-445 LEREESWKTIYNALK
+445 LERDASWKQIMHALK
-460 ARAVKPL
+460 DKALKPIK
-467 NDYKEKFKEKMDKQK
+467 DIKIQQQPR
-482 EDAKTL
+482 KT
-488 DPAKKEALAKMV
+488 DFINVDNETKKIKIDV
-500 VDFFKFESFEDDV
+500 SDFFKFLSFEDDV

-518 LTETDRQARKDL
+518 LTESDRQARKDL

-544 EISKPDE
+544 EVSKPDE

-585 ITTAYTAIRRLV
+585 ITTAYTAIRRLL

-648 DAMRSVVGAP
+648 DAMRNVVGAP
-658 SKSISDV
+658 SKSVSDV

-749 EGELAPRLAN
+749 EGEIAPRLAN

-769 AYRMLYDNSLA
+769 AYRMLYDNSLT
-780 FRYNEWTTSAH
+780 FRFNELTTSAH

-800 AEKVLQSGSPVYP
+800 GEKVLQSGTPVYP

-821 ANALDG
+821 ATALDG

-852 TQFRRLSDVARQ
+852 TQFRRLNDVARQ

-870 ENATELRTTVD
+870 ENATELRSTVD
-881 YISVQIREIA
+881 YINAQIREIA

-904 DALVTA
+904 DGLVTA

-919 KIINE
+919 KLINE

>member
-44 SVVTTEDQELVSFDV
+44 SVVTTEDQEAMVSFDV
-59 NEFVASG
+59 NEFVAAG

-75 LTTCGISR
+75 LVTRGISR

-121 FVAKVSKLFVD
+121 FVAKVSKLFID

-139 LIKRIWAFIF
+139 LIKRIWQIMFTVMK
-149 EGIKKAVRHVWKSKV
+149 EAVKIIWKSKV
-164 DAKKFIA
+164 DTKKFIA
-171 TTDDVIQDVIDALG
+171 TTDDVIQDIIDALG

-193 MLDKQMTL
+193 MLDAQMTL
-201 NDVYNELAGYGSA
+201 NDVYNELAGYGGA

-222 KNLKDKAK
+222 KNLKEKAQ
-230 CIAEWLMLLIPFV
+230 CIADWLMALIPFV
-243 VDQQKTFAANIASMS
+243 VEQQKTFATNITSMS

-265 DITTSMTDIIA
+265 DITTSMTDIIT
-276 FRNALND
+276 FRNTLND

-290 AGMLSNVI
+290 AGTLSNVI

-303 NMGVVAAA
+303 NTGVVAAA
-311 DIVEEWVQKHQTA
+311 DIIEEWVQKHQTE

-342 HEQMDELA
+342 HDRMNELA
-350 EPFNAFNEVKFEQVL
+350 EPFNAFNEVKFEQML
-365 NEAERVFKATKEMNP
+365 NEAEQVFKATKEMNP
-380 TADIRGGDI
+380 TADIQGGDI

-415 WLMDVQLAHAQVEQ
+415 WLMDVQLAHVQVEQ

-439 KNYFLI
+439 KNYFLV
-445 LEREESWKTIYNALK
+445 LERDASWKQIMQALK
-460 ARAVKPL
+460 DKALKPIK
-467 NDYKEKFKEKMDKQK
+467 DIKIQQQSR
-482 EDAKTL
+482 KT
-488 DPAKKEALAKMV
+488 DFINVDNEAKKIKIDV
-500 VDFFKFESFEDDV
+500 SDFFKFLSFEDDV

-518 LTETDRQARKDL
+518 LTESDRQARKDL

-544 EISKPDE
+544 EVSKPDE

-585 ITTAYTAIRRLV
+585 ITTAYTAIRRLL

-648 DAMRSVVGAP
+648 DAMRNVVGAP
-658 SKSISDV
+658 SKSVSDV

-749 EGELAPRLAN
+749 EGEIAPRLAN

-769 AYRMLYDNSLA
+769 AYRMLYDNSLT
-780 FRYNEWTTSAH
+780 FRFNELTTSAH

-800 AEKVLQSGSPVYP
+800 GEKVLQSGTPVYP

-821 ANALDG
+821 ATALDG

-852 TQFRRLSDVARQ
+852 TQFRRLNDVARQ

-870 ENATELRTTVD
+870 ENATELRSTVD
-881 YISVQIREIA
+881 YINAQIREIA

>member
-59 NEFVASG
+59 NEFVAAG

-75 LTTCGISR
+75 LVTRGISR

-139 LIKRIWAFIF
+139 LIKRIWTFVF
-149 EGIKKAVRHVWKSKV
+149 EFFKKTLQKIWKHYGGTN
-164 DAKKFIA
+164 KFIA
-171 TTDDVIQDVIDALG
+171 TTDDIIQEVIDALG
-185 EDYPRFKE
+185 ADYPRFKE
-193 MLDKQMTL
+193 MLDKEMTV

-222 KNLKDKAK
+222 KNLKEKAK
-230 CIAEWLMLLIPFV
+230 YTAEWLMDTIPEV
-243 VDQQKTFAANIASMS
+243 VIKFQQFSEMASSMS
-258 RNGNTFL
+258 HNGNTFL
-265 DITTSMTDIIA
+265 NIVPHIA
-276 FRNALND
+276 EIREFYDSVNRLWGVRRGTLEAIVPLVG
-283 HWKTPAC
+283 K
-290 AGMLSNVI
+290 NV
-298 PLISD
+298 
-303 NMGVVAAA
+303 GVVAAA
-311 DIVEEWVQKHQTA
+311 DIVEEWVQKHQTE
-324 LHADAVIRNHKEA
+324 LHDGNVIRNNKEA

-342 HEQMDELA
+342 HDKMHELA
-350 EPFNAFNEVKFEQVL
+350 EPFTAFNDIKFEKTL
-365 NEAERVFKATKEMNP
+365 KEAEQIFKATKEMNP
-380 TADIRGGDI
+380 TADIRSGDI
-389 ELYEKHMKLTYQTLL
+389 ELYETHMKLSYQALF
-404 AYSRLVSALSR
+404 AFSRLISAMSR
-415 WLMDVQLAHAQVEQ
+415 WLMDIQLAHIQVEQ

-439 KNYFLI
+439 KNHFII
-445 LEREESWKTIYNALK
+445 LERDDEWKAIYNALK

-488 DPAKKEALAKMV
+488 DPAKKEMLAQMV

-585 ITTAYTAIRRLV
+585 ITTAYTAIRRLL

-625 KRNANVYVPDEHVRK
+625 KRNANVYVPDENVRK

-648 DAMRSVVGAP
+648 DAMRNVVGAP
-658 SKSISDV
+658 SKSVSDV

-749 EGELAPRLAN
+749 EGEIAPRLAN

-769 AYRMLYDNSLA
+769 AYRMLYDNSLT
-780 FRYNEWTTSAH
+780 FRFNELTTSAH

-800 AEKVLQSGSPVYP
+800 GEKVLQSGTPVYP

-821 ANALDG
+821 ATALDG

-852 TQFRRLSDVARQ
+852 TQFRRLNDVARQ

-870 ENATELRTTVD
+870 ENATELRSTVD
-881 YISVQIREIA
+881 YINAQIREIA

-904 DALVTA
+904 DGLVTA

-919 KIINE
+919 KLINE

>member
-44 SVVTTEDQELVSFDV
+44 SVVTTEDQEAMVSFDV

-75 LTTCGISR
+75 LTTRGISR

-139 LIKRIWAFIF
+139 LIKRIWSFIF
-149 EGIKKAVRHVWKSKV
+149 AGIKKAVRYVWKYSNV
-164 DAKKFIA
+164 DTKKFIA
-171 TTDDVIQDVIDALG
+171 TTDDVINDIIDALG
-185 EDYPRFKE
+185 ADYPRFKE

-201 NDVYNELAGYGSA
+201 NDVYKELAGYGGA

-222 KNLKDKAK
+222 KNLKEKAK
-230 CIAEWLMLLIPFV
+230 SVAEWLMVLVPFV
-243 VDQQKTFAANIASMS
+243 TAKQKEFADIMATMS
-258 RNGNTFL
+258 HNGNTFL
-265 DITTSMTDIIA
+265 DLSTSMMEIIA
-276 FRNALND
+276 FRNTLND

-298 PLISD
+298 PLISE
-303 NMGVVAAA
+303 NTGVVAAA
-311 DIVEEWVQKHQTA
+311 DIIEEWVQKHQTD

-337 WVREL
+337 WVNDLR
-342 HEQMDELA
+342 DRINELA
-350 EPFNAFNEVKFEQVL
+350 EPFNAFNEVKFEQML
-365 NEAERVFKATKEMNP
+365 NEAEQVFKATKEMNP
-380 TADIRGGDI
+380 TADIQGGDI

-404 AYSRLVSALSR
+404 AYSRLISAMSR
-415 WLMDVQLAHAQVEQ
+415 WLMDVQLAHTQVEQ

-439 KNYFLI
+439 KNYFLV
-445 LEREESWKTIYNALK
+445 LEREADWKQIAQALK
-460 ARAVKPL
+460 ERALKPV
-467 NDYKEKFKEKMDKQK
+467 NNIKAEYQAQK
-482 EDAKTL
+482 KDFINVDNDAKKIKIDVT
-488 DPAKKEALAKMV
+488 
-500 VDFFKFESFEDDV
+500 DFFKFLSFEDDV

-518 LTETDRQARKDL
+518 LSKTDQQARKDL
-530 VEIDEAIYR
+530 VEIDEAIFR

-544 EISKPDE
+544 EVSKPDE

-585 ITTAYTAIRRLV
+585 ITTAYTAIRRLL

-614 EKAAND
+614 EKAASD

-625 KRNANVYVPDEHVRK
+625 KRNANVYVPNESVRK

-791 LPPKDFAEF
+791 LPPRDFAEF

-870 ENATELRTTVD
+870 ENATELRSTVD